1 MIRRRK
7 LNPFIGLLFLIS
19 LSGVPFYVDGTYDL
33 DGDSLSELLLF
44 YDEKDGGEIRYVE
57 IEKNG
62 KHTLLWSFV
71 ATEDILGHISS
82 VKMVDLENDNV
93 PEIVAILR
101 TEVRNKNNNT
111 PWLLL
116 FKWEGQTFSP
126 LPIELYED
134 DLSIGRIRSS
144 NFVVL
149 NNNEMT
155 TTIGA
160 ALATPLRTGAIFNIN
175 MVGNKIQL
183 MDFRLL
189 ESSLVGNG
197 YGKVFIG
204 SFKHKEKNKVVLF
217 TLEANLIKISMYD
230 MLDSSNPLQ
239 EIFSDVFSL
248 NGAKKLFVPG
258 IMTTDEDM
266 NGNEELLLPFLNG
279 EVATL
284 SIEDG
289 EMILKP
295 SSFSKKPLFFLNKEA
310 NEKEINSLVLA
321 RIEAGLYK
329 SSLFPKPTELLTDE
343 DRPNH
348 FVSNILETTEEGE
361 DSLILGSDSLNLQTE
376 VVSLDQTMPTVAD
389 ATGEKP
395 PAADIVVEEQT
406 EVVSLDQTTPT
417 VADATG
423 EKPPAADIV
432 VEEQTEV
439 VSLDQTTPTVA
450 DATGEKPPAADTVVE
465 EQFLRSRPRKTSI
478 YKEGVFAEQ
487 PLFSDY
493 YGVSIALQEE
503 KEAVNFSSKG
513 DTLFFVEVD
522 TSLEK
527 IVTHRISLDMGKMP
541 VKTKVSFEY
550 KSERSVDAPV
560 TQISL
565 IHDLKT
571 NMLLVSKSPVSS
583 AIPQS
588 FNPEAWDSQLHKYP
602 EYLFDGFP
610 ETISM
615 ESFDAGIQ
623 FRIEEEVEI
632 AKQTP
637 FIEMVSPSDPSQKF
651 KMYFKSGNVK
661 SIKSVV
667 KVRKSGSR
675 KTVTRIDFIGDINPI
690 AVHVSLDEPPI
701 GSAEKVRT
709 YKEEDPTVGDTKKVR
724 TPKEKDDAEV
734 DAKLNDMGGQRID
747 K

>member
-1 MIRRRK
+1 MP
-7 LNPFIGLLFLIS
+7 L
-19 LSGVPFYVDGTYDL
+19 YVDGTYDL

-62 KHTLLWSFV
+62 NHTLLWSFI
-71 ATEDILGHISS
+71 ATEDVLGHISS

-93 PEIVAILR
+93 PEILAILR

-126 LPIELYED
+126 LPMELYED

-160 ALATPLRTGAIFNIN
+160 AFATPLRTGAIFNLN
-175 MVGNKIQL
+175 LVGKEIQL
-183 MDFRLL
+183 TDFRLL
-189 ESSLVGNG
+189 ESSVVGNG

-204 SFKHKEKNKVVLF
+204 SFEHKEKNKIVLF

-230 MLDSSNPLQ
+230 ILDGSNPLQ

-279 EVATL
+279 EVVTL

-329 SSLFPKPTELLTDE
+329 SSLFPKPTEVLTDE
-343 DRPNH
+343 DRPDS
-348 FVSNILETTEEGE
+348 FVSNILETTEEVE
-361 DSLILGSDSLNLQTE
+361 DSLILGSDSLNLKTE
-376 VVSLDQTMPTVAD
+376 VVSLDQKT
-389 ATGEKP
+389 
-395 PAADIVVEEQT
+395 PA
-406 EVVSLDQTTPT
+406 
-417 VADATG
+417 
-423 EKPPAADIV
+423 
-432 VEEQTEV
+432 
-439 VSLDQTTPTVA
+439 VA

-465 EQFLRSRPRKTSI
+465 EEFLRSRSRKTSTP
-478 YKEGVFAEQ
+478 KEEGFAEQ
-487 PLFSDY
+487 PLFPDY
-493 YGVSIALQEE
+493 YSVSIALQEE
-503 KEAVNFSSKG
+503 KGAVNFSSKG
-513 DTLFFVEVD
+513 DTVFFVEVD

-541 VKTKVSFEY
+541 AKTKANFEY
-550 KSERSVDAPV
+550 KTERLVDAPV

-610 ETISM
+610 ATISM

-623 FRIEEEVEI
+623 FRIEEEAEI

-651 KMYFKSGNVK
+651 KLYFKSGDVK

-675 KTVTRIDFIGDINPI
+675 KTVTRIDFIGEINPI

-701 GSAEKVRT
+701 GATE
-709 YKEEDPTVGDTKKVR
+709 KVR
-724 TPKEKDDAEV
+724 TPKEEDESGV

>member
-19 LSGVPFYVDGTYDL
+19 LSGMPFYVDGTYDL

-62 KHTLLWSFV
+62 NHTLLWSFI
-71 ATEDILGHISS
+71 ATEDVLGHISS

-126 LPIELYED
+126 RPMELYGD

-155 TTIGA
+155 TTIGVA
-160 ALATPLRTGAIFNIN
+160 FATPLRTGAIFNLN
-175 MVGNKIQL
+175 MVGKEIQI

-189 ESSLVGNG
+189 ESSVVGNG

-204 SFKHKEKNKVVLF
+204 SFEHKEKNKIVLF

-230 MLDSSNPLQ
+230 MLDGSNPLQ
-239 EIFSDVFSL
+239 EMFSDVFSL
-248 NGAKKLFVPG
+248 KGAKKLFVPG
-258 IMTTDEDM
+258 IMAIDEDM

-284 SIEDG
+284 SIEGG

-295 SSFSKKPLFFLNKEA
+295 SSFSKKSLFFLNKEA

-329 SSLFPKPTELLTDE
+329 SSLFPKPTEVLTDE
-343 DRPNH
+343 DKPDH
-348 FVSNILETTEEGE
+348 FVSNILETKEEVE
-361 DSLILGSDSLNLQTE
+361 DSLTLGSDSLSLKTE
-376 VVSLDQTMPTVAD
+376 VVSLDQKT
-389 ATGEKP
+389 
-395 PAADIVVEEQT
+395 PAVPDV
-406 EVVSLDQTTPT
+406 
-417 VADATG
+417 
-423 EKPPAADIV
+423 
-432 VEEQTEV
+432 
-439 VSLDQTTPTVA
+439 
-450 DATGEKPPAADTVVE
+450 TGEKPPAADTVVE
-465 EQFLRSRPRKTSI
+465 EQFLRSRPPKTSTP
-478 YKEGVFAEQ
+478 KEEGFAEQ
-487 PLFSDY
+487 PLFHDY
-493 YGVSIALQEE
+493 YSVSIALQEE
-503 KEAVNFSSKG
+503 KGAVNFSSKG
-513 DTLFFVEVD
+513 DTVFFVEVD

-541 VKTKVSFEY
+541 VKTKANFEY
-550 KSERSVDAPV
+550 KTERPIDAPV

-610 ETISM
+610 ATISM

-623 FRIEEEVEI
+623 FRIEEEAKI

-675 KTVTRIDFIGDINPI
+675 KTVTRIDFIGEINPI
-690 AVHVSLDEPPI
+690 AVHVSLDELPI
-701 GSAEKVRT
+701 GATE
-709 YKEEDPTVGDTKKVR
+709 KVR
-724 TPKEKDDAEV
+724 TPKEEDEPEV

>member
-7 LNPFIGLLFLIS
+7 LNSFIGLLFLIS
-19 LSGVPFYVDGTYDL
+19 LSGMPLYVDGTYDL

-62 KHTLLWSFV
+62 NHTLLWSFI
-71 ATEDILGHISS
+71 ATEDVLGHISS

-126 LPIELYED
+126 RPMKLYGD

-155 TTIGA
+155 TTIGVA
-160 ALATPLRTGAIFNIN
+160 FATPLRTGAIFNLN
-175 MVGNKIQL
+175 MVGKEIQI

-189 ESSLVGNG
+189 ESSVVGNG

-204 SFKHKEKNKVVLF
+204 SFEHKEKNKIVLF

-230 MLDSSNPLQ
+230 MLDGSNPLQ
-239 EIFSDVFSL
+239 EMFSDVFSL

-329 SSLFPKPTELLTDE
+329 SSLFPKPTEVLTDE
-343 DRPNH
+343 DKPDH
-348 FVSNILETTEEGE
+348 FVSNILETKEEAE
-361 DSLILGSDSLNLQTE
+361 DSLILGSDSLNLKTE
-376 VVSLDQTMPTVAD
+376 VVSLDQKTP
-389 ATGEKP
+389 
-395 PAADIVVEEQT
+395 
-406 EVVSLDQTTPT
+406 EVPDV
-417 VADATG
+417 
-423 EKPPAADIV
+423 
-432 VEEQTEV
+432 
-439 VSLDQTTPTVA
+439 
-450 DATGEKPPAADTVVE
+450 TGEKPPAADTVVE
-465 EQFLRSRPRKTSI
+465 EQFLRSRSRKTSTP
-478 YKEGVFAEQ
+478 KEEGFAEQ
-487 PLFSDY
+487 PLFHDY
-493 YGVSIALQEE
+493 YSVSIALQEE
-503 KEAVNFSSKG
+503 KGAVNFSSKG
-513 DTLFFVEVD
+513 DTVFFVEVD

-541 VKTKVSFEY
+541 VKTKASFEY
-550 KSERSVDAPV
+550 KTERPVDAPV

-610 ETISM
+610 ATILM

-632 AKQTP
+632 DKQTP
-637 FIEMVSPSDPSQKF
+637 FIEMVSPSNPSQKF

-675 KTVTRIDFIGDINPI
+675 KTVTRIDFIGEINPI
-690 AVHVSLDEPPI
+690 AVHVSLDELPI
-701 GSAEKVRT
+701 GATE
-709 YKEEDPTVGDTKKVR
+709 KVR
-724 TPKEKDDAEV
+724 TPKEEDEPEV

>member
-1 MIRRRK
+1 MP
-7 LNPFIGLLFLIS
+7 L
-19 LSGVPFYVDGTYDL
+19 YVDGTYDL

-57 IEKNG
+57 IEENG
-62 KHTLLWSFV
+62 NHTLLWSFV

-82 VKMVDLENDNV
+82 VKMVDLENDNI

-116 FKWEGQTFSP
+116 FKWKGQTFSP
-126 LPIELYED
+126 LPMELYED

-160 ALATPLRTGAIFNIN
+160 AFATPLRTGAIFNIN
-175 MVGNKIQL
+175 MVGNEIQL

-189 ESSLVGNG
+189 ESSVVGNG

-204 SFKHKEKNKVVLF
+204 SFEHKEKNKVVLF

-248 NGAKKLFVPG
+248 NGAKKLFEPG

-289 EMILKP
+289 EMILKQ
-295 SSFSKKPLFFLNKEA
+295 STFSKKPLFFLNKEA
-310 NEKEINSLVLA
+310 NEKEINNFVLA
-321 RIEAGLYK
+321 KIEAGLYK
-329 SSLFPKPTELLTDE
+329 SSLFPKPIEALTGE
-343 DRPNH
+343 DRPDH
-348 FVSNILETTEEGE
+348 FVSNLLETTEEVE
-361 DSLILGSDSLNLQTE
+361 DSLILGSDSLNLKTE
-376 VVSLDQTMPTVAD
+376 VVSLDQKTPAAAT

-395 PAADIVVEEQT
+395 PAADDTVVEEQT
-406 EVVSLDQTTPT
+406 GAVSLDQKTPAAAT
-417 VADATG
+417 ATG
-423 EKPPAADIV
+423 EKPPAAD
-432 VEEQTEV
+432 
-439 VSLDQTTPTVA
+439 
-450 DATGEKPPAADTVVE
+450 DTVVG
-465 EQFLRSRPRKTSI
+465 EQFLRSRSRKTSTP
-478 YKEGVFAEQ
+478 KEEGFAEQ
-487 PLFSDY
+487 PLFPDY
-493 YGVSIALQEE
+493 YSVSIAQKEE
-503 KEAVNFSSKG
+503 KGAVNFSSKG
-513 DTLFFVEVD
+513 DTVFFVEVD

-541 VKTKVSFEY
+541 VKTKANFEY
-550 KSERSVDAPV
+550 KTERPVDAPV

-588 FNPEAWDSQLHKYP
+588 FNPEAWDSQFHKYP

-610 ETISM
+610 ATISM

-667 KVRKSGSR
+667 KIRKSGSR
-675 KTVTRIDFIGDINPI
+675 KTVTRIDFIGEVNPI
-690 AVHVSLDEPPI
+690 AVYVSLDELPI
-701 GSAEKVRT
+701 GATEKVRT
-709 YKEEDPTVGDTKKVR
+709 SKEEEPTVGDTEKVR
-724 TPKEKDDAEV
+724 TPKEEDDSEV
-734 DAKLNDMGGQRID
+734 GEKLNDMGGQRID

>member
-1 MIRRRK
+1 M
-7 LNPFIGLLFLIS
+7 
-19 LSGVPFYVDGTYDL
+19 PFYVDGTYDL

-57 IEKNG
+57 IEKDGN
-62 KHTLLWSFV
+62 HTLLWSFI
-71 ATEDILGHISS
+71 ATEDVLGHISS

-126 LPIELYED
+126 RPMELYED

-149 NNNEMT
+149 NNNERT

-160 ALATPLRTGAIFNIN
+160 AFATPLRTGAIFNLN
-175 MVGNKIQL
+175 MADKEIQL

-189 ESSLVGNG
+189 ESSVVGNG

-204 SFKHKEKNKVVLF
+204 SFEHKEKNKIVLF

-230 MLDSSNPLQ
+230 ILDGSNPLQ

-266 NGNEELLLPFLNG
+266 NGNEELLLPFLSG
-279 EVATL
+279 EVLTL
-284 SIEDG
+284 SIEGG

-295 SSFSKKPLFFLNKEA
+295 SSFSEKPLFFLNKEV
-310 NEKEINSLVLA
+310 NEKEINSFVLA

-329 SSLFPKPTELLTDE
+329 SSLFPKPTEVLTDE
-343 DRPNH
+343 DRPDS
-348 FVSNILETTEEGE
+348 FVSNILETTEEAE
-361 DSLILGSDSLNLQTE
+361 DSLILRSDSLNLKTE
-376 VVSLDQTMPTVAD
+376 VVSLDQKTSTVAD

-395 PAADIVVEEQT
+395 PTADTVVEEKT
-406 EVVSLDQTTPT
+406 EVVSLDQKTST
-417 VADATG
+417 VADAM
-423 EKPPAADIV
+423 
-432 VEEQTEV
+432 
-439 VSLDQTTPTVA
+439 
-450 DATGEKPPAADTVVE
+450 GEKPPAADTVVE
-465 EQFLRSRPRKTSI
+465 EKFLRSRPRKTSMP
-478 YKEGVFAEQ
+478 KEGGFAEQ
-487 PLFSDY
+487 PLFPDY
-493 YGVSIALQEE
+493 YSVSIAIQEE
-503 KEAVNFSSKG
+503 KRAVNFSSKG
-513 DTLFFVEVD
+513 DTVFFVEVD

-527 IVTHRISLDMGKMP
+527 TVTHRISLDMGKMP
-541 VKTKVSFEY
+541 VKTKANFEY
-550 KSERSVDAPV
+550 KSERLVDVPA

-610 ETISM
+610 ATISM

-651 KMYFKSGNVK
+651 KMYFKSGDVK

-667 KVRKSGSR
+667 KVRKNGSR
-675 KTVTRIDFIGDINPI
+675 KTVTRIDFIGEINPI
-690 AVHVSLDEPPI
+690 AVRVSLEELPI
-701 GSAEKVRT
+701 G
-709 YKEEDPTVGDTKKVR
+709 DTEKVR
-724 TPKEKDDAEV
+724 TPKEEDESETDV
-734 DAKLNDMGGQRID
+734 KLNDMGGQRID

>member
-1 MIRRRK
+1 LIRRRK
-7 LNPFIGLLFLIS
+7 LNSFIGLLFLIS
-19 LSGVPFYVDGTYDL
+19 LSGMPLYVDGTYDL

-57 IEKNG
+57 IEENG
-62 KHTLLWSFV
+62 NHTLLWSFV

-116 FKWEGQTFSP
+116 FKWKGQTFSP
-126 LPIELYED
+126 LPMELYED

-160 ALATPLRTGAIFNIN
+160 AFATPLRTGAIFNIN
-175 MVGNKIQL
+175 MVGNEIQL

-189 ESSLVGNG
+189 ESSVVGNG

-204 SFKHKEKNKVVLF
+204 SFEHKEKNKVVLF

-248 NGAKKLFVPG
+248 NGAKKLFEPG

-289 EMILKP
+289 EMILKQ
-295 SSFSKKPLFFLNKEA
+295 STFSKKPLFFLNKEA
-310 NEKEINSLVLA
+310 NEKEINNFVLA
-321 RIEAGLYK
+321 KIEAGLYK
-329 SSLFPKPTELLTDE
+329 SSLFPKPIEALTEE
-343 DRPNH
+343 DRPDH
-348 FVSNILETTEEGE
+348 FVSNLLETTEEVE
-361 DSLILGSDSLNLQTE
+361 DSLILGSDSLNLKTE
-376 VVSLDQTMPTVAD
+376 VVSLDQKTPAAAT

-395 PAADIVVEEQT
+395 PAADDTVVEEQT
-406 EVVSLDQTTPT
+406 GAVSLDQKTPAAAT
-417 VADATG
+417 ATG
-423 EKPPAADIV
+423 EKPPAAD
-432 VEEQTEV
+432 
-439 VSLDQTTPTVA
+439 
-450 DATGEKPPAADTVVE
+450 DTVVE
-465 EQFLRSRPRKTSI
+465 EQFLRSRSRKTSTP
-478 YKEGVFAEQ
+478 KEEGFAEQ
-487 PLFSDY
+487 PLFPDY
-493 YGVSIALQEE
+493 YSVSIAQKEE
-503 KEAVNFSSKG
+503 KGAVNFSSKG
-513 DTLFFVEVD
+513 DTVFFVEVD

-541 VKTKVSFEY
+541 VKTKANFEY
-550 KSERSVDAPV
+550 KTERPVDAPV

-588 FNPEAWDSQLHKYP
+588 FNPEAWDSQFHKYP

-610 ETISM
+610 ATISM

-667 KVRKSGSR
+667 KIRKSGSR
-675 KTVTRIDFIGDINPI
+675 KTVTRIDFIGEVNPI
-690 AVHVSLDEPPI
+690 AVYVSLDELPI
-701 GSAEKVRT
+701 GATEKVRT
-709 YKEEDPTVGDTKKVR
+709 SKEEEPTVGDTEKVR
-724 TPKEKDDAEV
+724 TPKEEDDSEV
-734 DAKLNDMGGQRID
+734 GEKLNDMGGQRID

>member
-1 MIRRRK
+1 M
-7 LNPFIGLLFLIS
+7 
-19 LSGVPFYVDGTYDL
+19 PFYVDGTYDL
-33 DGDSLSELLLF
+33 DGDSLRELLLF

-62 KHTLLWSFV
+62 NHTLLWSFV

-116 FKWEGQTFSP
+116 FKWEGQTFSSRP
-126 LPIELYED
+126 VELYGD

-155 TTIGA
+155 TTIGVA
-160 ALATPLRTGAIFNIN
+160 FATPLRTGAIFNLN
-175 MVGNKIQL
+175 MVGKEIQI

-189 ESSLVGNG
+189 ESSVVGNG

-204 SFKHKEKNKVVLF
+204 SFEHKEKNKIVLF

-230 MLDSSNPLQ
+230 MLDGSNPLQ
-239 EIFSDVFSL
+239 EMFSDVFSL
-248 NGAKKLFVPG
+248 KGAKKLFVPG
-258 IMTTDEDM
+258 IMAIDEDM

-284 SIEDG
+284 SIEGG

-295 SSFSKKPLFFLNKEA
+295 SSFSKKSLFFLNKEA

-329 SSLFPKPTELLTDE
+329 SSLFPKPTEVLTDE
-343 DRPNH
+343 DKPDH
-348 FVSNILETTEEGE
+348 FVSNILETKEEVE
-361 DSLILGSDSLNLQTE
+361 DSLTLGSDSLSLKTE
-376 VVSLDQTMPTVAD
+376 VVLDQ
-389 ATGEKP
+389 K
-395 PAADIVVEEQT
+395 
-406 EVVSLDQTTPT
+406 TPT
-417 VADATG
+417 VPD
-423 EKPPAADIV
+423 V
-432 VEEQTEV
+432 
-439 VSLDQTTPTVA
+439 
-450 DATGEKPPAADTVVE
+450 TGEKPPAADTVVE
-465 EQFLRSRPRKTSI
+465 EQFLRSRPPKTSTP
-478 YKEGVFAEQ
+478 KEEGFVEQ

-493 YGVSIALQEE
+493 YSVSIALQEE
-503 KEAVNFSSKG
+503 KGAVNFSSKG
-513 DTLFFVEVD
+513 DTVFFVEVD

-541 VKTKVSFEY
+541 VKTKANFEY
-550 KSERSVDAPV
+550 KTERPIDAPV

-610 ETISM
+610 ATISM

-632 AKQTP
+632 DKQTP
-637 FIEMVSPSDPSQKF
+637 FIEMVSPSNPSQKF

-675 KTVTRIDFIGDINPI
+675 KTVTRIDFIGEINPI
-690 AVHVSLDEPPI
+690 AVHVSLDELPI
-701 GSAEKVRT
+701 GATE
-709 YKEEDPTVGDTKKVR
+709 KVR
-724 TPKEKDDAEV
+724 TPKEEDEPEV

>member
-57 IEKNG
+57 IDKNG

-310 NEKEINSLVLA
+310 NEKEINSLALA

-361 DSLILGSDSLNLQTE
+361 DSLILGSDSLSLQTE
-376 VVSLDQTMPTVAD
+376 VVSLDQTM
-389 ATGEKP
+389 
-395 PAADIVVEEQT
+395 
-406 EVVSLDQTTPT
+406 
-417 VADATG
+417 
-423 EKPPAADIV
+423 
-432 VEEQTEV
+432 
-439 VSLDQTTPTVA
+439 PTVA

-527 IVTHRISLDMGKMP
+527 TVTHRISLDMGKMP
-541 VKTKVSFEY
+541 AKTKANFEY
-550 KSERSVDAPV
+550 KTERPVDDPV
-560 TQISL
+560 SQISL

>member
-1 MIRRRK
+1 MP
-7 LNPFIGLLFLIS
+7 L
-19 LSGVPFYVDGTYDL
+19 YVDGTYDL

-57 IEKNG
+57 IEENG
-62 KHTLLWSFV
+62 NHTLLWSFV

-116 FKWEGQTFSP
+116 FKWKGQTFSP
-126 LPIELYED
+126 LPMELYED

-160 ALATPLRTGAIFNIN
+160 AFATPLRTGAIFNIN
-175 MVGNKIQL
+175 MVGNEIQL

-189 ESSLVGNG
+189 ESSVVGNG

-204 SFKHKEKNKVVLF
+204 SFEHKEKNKVVLF

-248 NGAKKLFVPG
+248 NGAKKLFEPG

-289 EMILKP
+289 EMILKQ
-295 SSFSKKPLFFLNKEA
+295 STFSKKPLFFLNKEA
-310 NEKEINSLVLA
+310 NEKEINNFVLA
-321 RIEAGLYK
+321 KIEAGLYK
-329 SSLFPKPTELLTDE
+329 SSLFPKPIEALTGE
-343 DRPNH
+343 DRPDH
-348 FVSNILETTEEGE
+348 FVSNLLETTEEVE
-361 DSLILGSDSLNLQTE
+361 DSLILGSDSLNLKTE
-376 VVSLDQTMPTVAD
+376 VVSLDQKTPAAAT

-395 PAADIVVEEQT
+395 PAAD
-406 EVVSLDQTTPT
+406 
-417 VADATG
+417 
-423 EKPPAADIV
+423 
-432 VEEQTEV
+432 
-439 VSLDQTTPTVA
+439 
-450 DATGEKPPAADTVVE
+450 DTVVE
-465 EQFLRSRPRKTSI
+465 EQFLRSRSRKTSTP
-478 YKEGVFAEQ
+478 KEEGFAEQ
-487 PLFSDY
+487 PLFPDY
-493 YGVSIALQEE
+493 YSVSIAQKEE
-503 KEAVNFSSKG
+503 KGAVNFSSKG
-513 DTLFFVEVD
+513 DTVFFVEVD

-541 VKTKVSFEY
+541 VKTKANFEY
-550 KSERSVDAPV
+550 KTERPVDAPV

-588 FNPEAWDSQLHKYP
+588 FNPEAWDSQFHKYP

-610 ETISM
+610 GTISM

-623 FRIEEEVEI
+623 FKIEEEAEI
-632 AKQTP
+632 VKQTP

-661 SIKSVV
+661 SIKSVI
-667 KVRKSGSR
+667 KIRKSGSR
-675 KTVTRIDFIGDINPI
+675 KTVTRIDFIGEVNPI
-690 AVHVSLDEPPI
+690 AVYVSLDELPI
-701 GSAEKVRT
+701 GATEKVRT
-709 YKEEDPTVGDTKKVR
+709 SKEEDDFEVGG
-724 TPKEKDDAEV
+724 
-734 DAKLNDMGGQRID
+734 KLNDMGGQRID

>member
-19 LSGVPFYVDGTYDL
+19 LSGMPFYVDGTYDL

-57 IEKNG
+57 IEENG
-62 KHTLLWSFV
+62 NHTLLWSFV

-126 LPIELYED
+126 LPMELYED
-134 DLSIGRIRSS
+134 DLSIGRVRSS

-160 ALATPLRTGAIFNIN
+160 AFATPLRTGAIFNIN
-175 MVGNKIQL
+175 MVGNEIQL

-189 ESSLVGNG
+189 ESSVVGNG

-204 SFKHKEKNKVVLF
+204 SFEHKEKNKVILF

-230 MLDSSNPLQ
+230 MLDSSNPLK

-248 NGAKKLFVPG
+248 NGAKKLFEPG

-289 EMILKP
+289 EMILKQ

-310 NEKEINSLVLA
+310 NEKEINNFVLA
-321 RIEAGLYK
+321 KIEAGLYK
-329 SSLFPKPTELLTDE
+329 SPLFPKPIEALTEE
-343 DRPNH
+343 DRPDH
-348 FVSNILETTEEGE
+348 FVSNLLETTEEVE
-361 DSLILGSDSLNLQTE
+361 DSLILGSDSLNLKTE
-376 VVSLDQTMPTVAD
+376 VVSLDQKMPAVAT

-395 PAADIVVEEQT
+395 PAADDTVVEEQT
-406 EVVSLDQTTPT
+406 GAVSLDQKTPA
-417 VADATG
+417 VATATG
-423 EKPPAADIV
+423 EKPPAAD
-432 VEEQTEV
+432 
-439 VSLDQTTPTVA
+439 
-450 DATGEKPPAADTVVE
+450 DTVVE
-465 EQFLRSRPRKTSI
+465 EQFLRSRSRKTSTP
-478 YKEGVFAEQ
+478 KEEGFAEQ
-487 PLFSDY
+487 PLFPDY
-493 YGVSIALQEE
+493 YSVSIAQKEE
-503 KEAVNFSSKG
+503 KGAVNFSSKG

-541 VKTKVSFEY
+541 VKTKANFEY
-550 KSERSVDAPV
+550 KTERPVDAPV

-588 FNPEAWDSQLHKYP
+588 FNPEAWDSQFHKYP

-610 ETISM
+610 ATISM

-667 KVRKSGSR
+667 KIRKSGSR
-675 KTVTRIDFIGDINPI
+675 KTVTRIDFIGEVNPI
-690 AVHVSLDEPPI
+690 AVYVSLDELPI
-701 GSAEKVRT
+701 GATEKVRT
-709 YKEEDPTVGDTKKVR
+709 SKEEESTVGDTEKVR
-724 TPKEKDDAEV
+724 TPKEEDDSEV
-734 DAKLNDMGGQRID
+734 GEKLNDMGGQRID

>member
-1 MIRRRK
+1 M
-7 LNPFIGLLFLIS
+7 
-19 LSGVPFYVDGTYDL
+19 PFYVDGTYDL

-62 KHTLLWSFV
+62 NHTLLWSFI
-71 ATEDILGHISS
+71 ATEDVLGHISS

-101 TEVRNKNNNT
+101 TEVRNKNNNI

-126 LPIELYED
+126 RPMKLYGD

-160 ALATPLRTGAIFNIN
+160 AFATPLRTGAIFNLN
-175 MVGNKIQL
+175 MVGKEIQL

-189 ESSLVGNG
+189 ESSVVGNG

-204 SFKHKEKNKVVLF
+204 SFEHKEKNKIVLF

-230 MLDSSNPLQ
+230 MLDGSNPLQ
-239 EIFSDVFSL
+239 EMFSDVFSL
-248 NGAKKLFVPG
+248 KGAKKLFVPG
-258 IMTTDEDM
+258 IMAIDEDM

-284 SIEDG
+284 SIEGG

-329 SSLFPKPTELLTDE
+329 SSLFPKPTEVLTDE
-343 DRPNH
+343 DKPDH
-348 FVSNILETTEEGE
+348 FVSNILETKEEVE
-361 DSLILGSDSLNLQTE
+361 DSLTLGSDSLSLKTE
-376 VVSLDQTMPTVAD
+376 VVLDQ
-389 ATGEKP
+389 K
-395 PAADIVVEEQT
+395 
-406 EVVSLDQTTPT
+406 TPT
-417 VADATG
+417 VPD
-423 EKPPAADIV
+423 V
-432 VEEQTEV
+432 
-439 VSLDQTTPTVA
+439 
-450 DATGEKPPAADTVVE
+450 TGEKPPAADTVVE
-465 EQFLRSRPRKTSI
+465 EQFLRSRPPKTSTP
-478 YKEGVFAEQ
+478 KEEGFVEQ

-493 YGVSIALQEE
+493 YSVSIALQEE
-503 KEAVNFSSKG
+503 KGAVNFSSKG
-513 DTLFFVEVD
+513 DTVFFVEVD

-541 VKTKVSFEY
+541 VKTKANFEY
-550 KSERSVDAPV
+550 KTERPIDAPV

-610 ETISM
+610 ATILM

-632 AKQTP
+632 DKQTP
-637 FIEMVSPSDPSQKF
+637 FIEMVSPSNPSQKF

-675 KTVTRIDFIGDINPI
+675 KTVTRIDFIGEINPI
-690 AVHVSLDEPPI
+690 AVHVSLDEFPI
-701 GSAEKVRT
+701 GATEKVRAH
-709 YKEEDPTVGDTKKVR
+709 KEED
-724 TPKEKDDAEV
+724 ESEV
-734 DAKLNDMGGQRID
+734 DAKLNDMGGQRTD

>member
-1 MIRRRK
+1 M
-7 LNPFIGLLFLIS
+7 
-19 LSGVPFYVDGTYDL
+19 PFYVDGTYDL

-62 KHTLLWSFV
+62 NHTLLWSFI
-71 ATEDILGHISS
+71 ATEDVLGHISS

-116 FKWEGQTFSP
+116 FKWEGQTFSSRP
-126 LPIELYED
+126 VELYGD

-155 TTIGA
+155 TTIGVA
-160 ALATPLRTGAIFNIN
+160 FATPLRTGAIFNLN
-175 MVGNKIQL
+175 MVGKEIQI

-189 ESSLVGNG
+189 ESSVVGNG

-204 SFKHKEKNKVVLF
+204 SFEHKEKNKTVLF

-230 MLDSSNPLQ
+230 MLDGSNPLQ
-239 EIFSDVFSL
+239 EMFSDVFSL

-284 SIEDG
+284 SIEGG

-295 SSFSKKPLFFLNKEA
+295 SSFSKKSLFFLNKEA

-329 SSLFPKPTELLTDE
+329 SSLFPKPTEVLTDE
-343 DRPNH
+343 DKPDH
-348 FVSNILETTEEGE
+348 FVSNILETKEEVE
-361 DSLILGSDSLNLQTE
+361 DSLTLGSDSLSLKTE
-376 VVSLDQTMPTVAD
+376 VVSLDQ
-389 ATGEKP
+389 K
-395 PAADIVVEEQT
+395 
-406 EVVSLDQTTPT
+406 TPT
-417 VADATG
+417 VPD
-423 EKPPAADIV
+423 V
-432 VEEQTEV
+432 
-439 VSLDQTTPTVA
+439 
-450 DATGEKPPAADTVVE
+450 TGEKPPAADTVVE
-465 EQFLRSRPRKTSI
+465 EQFLRSRSRKTSTP
-478 YKEGVFAEQ
+478 KEEGFAEQ
-487 PLFSDY
+487 PLFPDY
-493 YGVSIALQEE
+493 YSVSIALQEE
-503 KEAVNFSSKG
+503 KGAVNFSSKG
-513 DTLFFVEVD
+513 DTVFFVEVD

-541 VKTKVSFEY
+541 VKTKASFEY
-550 KSERSVDAPV
+550 KTERPVDAPV

-610 ETISM
+610 ATISM

-623 FRIEEEVEI
+623 FRIEEEVKI
-632 AKQTP
+632 DKQTP

-675 KTVTRIDFIGDINPI
+675 KTVTRIDFIGEINPI
-690 AVHVSLDEPPI
+690 AVHVSLDELPI
-701 GSAEKVRT
+701 GATE
-709 YKEEDPTVGDTKKVR
+709 KVR
-724 TPKEKDDAEV
+724 TPKEEDEPEV
-734 DAKLNDMGGQRID
+734 DAKLNDMGGQRTD

>member
-1 MIRRRK
+1 M
-7 LNPFIGLLFLIS
+7 
-19 LSGVPFYVDGTYDL
+19 PFYVDGTYDL

-62 KHTLLWSFV
+62 NHTLLWSFI
-71 ATEDILGHISS
+71 ATEDVLGHISS

-126 LPIELYED
+126 RPMELYGD

-160 ALATPLRTGAIFNIN
+160 AFATPLRTGAIFNLN
-175 MVGNKIQL
+175 LVGKEIQL
-183 MDFRLL
+183 TDFRLL
-189 ESSLVGNG
+189 ESSVVGNG

-204 SFKHKEKNKVVLF
+204 SFEHKEKNKTVLF

-230 MLDSSNPLQ
+230 MLDGSNPLQ
-239 EIFSDVFSL
+239 EMFSDVFSL
-248 NGAKKLFVPG
+248 KGAKKLFVPG
-258 IMTTDEDM
+258 IMAIDEDM

-289 EMILKP
+289 EMILKQ
-295 SSFSKKPLFFLNKEA
+295 STFSKKPLFFLNKEA

-329 SSLFPKPTELLTDE
+329 SSLFPKPTEVLTDE
-343 DRPNH
+343 DKPDH
-348 FVSNILETTEEGE
+348 FVSNILETKEEAE
-361 DSLILGSDSLNLQTE
+361 DSLILGSDSLNLKTE
-376 VVSLDQTMPTVAD
+376 VVSLDQKTP
-389 ATGEKP
+389 
-395 PAADIVVEEQT
+395 
-406 EVVSLDQTTPT
+406 EVPDV
-417 VADATG
+417 
-423 EKPPAADIV
+423 
-432 VEEQTEV
+432 
-439 VSLDQTTPTVA
+439 
-450 DATGEKPPAADTVVE
+450 TGEKPPAADTVVE
-465 EQFLRSRPRKTSI
+465 EQFLRSRSRKTSTP
-478 YKEGVFAEQ
+478 KEEGFAEQ
-487 PLFSDY
+487 PLFHDY
-493 YGVSIALQEE
+493 YSVSIALQEE
-503 KEAVNFSSKG
+503 KGAVNFSSKG
-513 DTLFFVEVD
+513 DTVFFVEVD

-541 VKTKVSFEY
+541 VKTKASFEY
-550 KSERSVDAPV
+550 KTERPVDAPV

-610 ETISM
+610 ATISM

-623 FRIEEEVEI
+623 FRIEEEVKI
-632 AKQTP
+632 DKQTP

-675 KTVTRIDFIGDINPI
+675 KTVTRIDFIGEINPI
-690 AVHVSLDEPPI
+690 AVHVSLDEFPI
-701 GSAEKVRT
+701 GATEKVRAH
-709 YKEEDPTVGDTKKVR
+709 KEED
-724 TPKEKDDAEV
+724 ESEV
-734 DAKLNDMGGQRID
+734 DAKLNDMGGQRTD

>member
-1 MIRRRK
+1 M
-7 LNPFIGLLFLIS
+7 
-19 LSGVPFYVDGTYDL
+19 PFYVDGTYDL

-57 IEKNG
+57 IEKDGN
-62 KHTLLWSFV
+62 HTLLWSFI
-71 ATEDILGHISS
+71 ATEDVLGHISS

-126 LPIELYED
+126 RPMELYED

-149 NNNEMT
+149 NNNERT

-160 ALATPLRTGAIFNIN
+160 AFATPLRTGAIFNLN
-175 MVGNKIQL
+175 MADKEIQL

-189 ESSLVGNG
+189 ESSVVGNG

-204 SFKHKEKNKVVLF
+204 SFEHKEKNKIVLF

-230 MLDSSNPLQ
+230 MLDGSNPLQ

-266 NGNEELLLPFLNG
+266 NGNEELLLPFLSG
-279 EVATL
+279 EVLTL
-284 SIEDG
+284 SIEGG

-295 SSFSKKPLFFLNKEA
+295 SSFSEKPLFFLNKEV
-310 NEKEINSLVLA
+310 NEKEINSFVLA

-329 SSLFPKPTELLTDE
+329 SSLFPKPTEVLTDE
-343 DRPNH
+343 DRPDS
-348 FVSNILETTEEGE
+348 FVSNILETTEEAE
-361 DSLILGSDSLNLQTE
+361 DSLILRSDSLNLKTE
-376 VVSLDQTMPTVAD
+376 VVSLDQKTSTVADAMGEKPPTADTVVEEKTEVVSLDQKTSTVAD

-395 PAADIVVEEQT
+395 PTADTVVEEKT
-406 EVVSLDQTTPT
+406 EVVSLDQKTST
-417 VADATG
+417 VADAM
-423 EKPPAADIV
+423 
-432 VEEQTEV
+432 
-439 VSLDQTTPTVA
+439 
-450 DATGEKPPAADTVVE
+450 GEKPPAADTVVE
-465 EQFLRSRPRKTSI
+465 EKFLRSRPRKTSMP
-478 YKEGVFAEQ
+478 KEGGFAEQ
-487 PLFSDY
+487 PLFPDY
-493 YGVSIALQEE
+493 YSVSIAIQEE
-503 KEAVNFSSKG
+503 KRAVNFSSKG
-513 DTLFFVEVD
+513 DTVFFVEVD

-527 IVTHRISLDMGKMP
+527 TVTHRISLDMGKMP
-541 VKTKVSFEY
+541 VKTKANFEY
-550 KSERSVDAPV
+550 KSERLVDVPA

-610 ETISM
+610 ATISM

-651 KMYFKSGNVK
+651 KMYFKSGDVK

-667 KVRKSGSR
+667 KVRKNGSR
-675 KTVTRIDFIGDINPI
+675 KTVTRIDFIGEINPI
-690 AVHVSLDEPPI
+690 AVRVSLEELPI
-701 GSAEKVRT
+701 G
-709 YKEEDPTVGDTKKVR
+709 DTEKVR
-724 TPKEKDDAEV
+724 TPKEEDESETDV
-734 DAKLNDMGGQRID
+734 KLNDMGGQRID

>member
-1 MIRRRK
+1 M
-7 LNPFIGLLFLIS
+7 
-19 LSGVPFYVDGTYDL
+19 PFYVDGTYDL

-62 KHTLLWSFV
+62 NHTLLWSFI
-71 ATEDILGHISS
+71 ATEDVLGHISS

-126 LPIELYED
+126 RPMELYED

-160 ALATPLRTGAIFNIN
+160 AFATPLRTGAIFNLN
-175 MVGNKIQL
+175 LVGKEIQL
-183 MDFRLL
+183 TDFRLL
-189 ESSLVGNG
+189 ESSVVGNG

-204 SFKHKEKNKVVLF
+204 SFEHKEKNKIVLF

-230 MLDSSNPLQ
+230 ILDGSNPLQ

-279 EVATL
+279 EVLTL
-284 SIEDG
+284 SIEGG

-295 SSFSKKPLFFLNKEA
+295 SSFSEKLLFFLNKEA

-329 SSLFPKPTELLTDE
+329 SSLFPKPTEVLTDE
-343 DRPNH
+343 DRPDH
-348 FVSNILETTEEGE
+348 FVSNILETTEEVE
-361 DSLILGSDSLNLQTE
+361 DSLILGSDSLNLKTE
-376 VVSLDQTMPTVAD
+376 VVSVDQKTPMVAD

-395 PAADIVVEEQT
+395 PAADTVVEEQT
-406 EVVSLDQTTPT
+406 EVVSLDQKTP
-417 VADATG
+417 A
-423 EKPPAADIV
+423 
-432 VEEQTEV
+432 
-439 VSLDQTTPTVA
+439 VA

-465 EQFLRSRPRKTSI
+465 EQFLRSRSRKTSTP
-478 YKEGVFAEQ
+478 KEEGFVEQ
-487 PLFSDY
+487 PLFPDY
-493 YGVSIALQEE
+493 YSVSIALQEE
-503 KEAVNFSSKG
+503 KGAVNFSSKG
-513 DTLFFVEVD
+513 DTVFFVEVD

-541 VKTKVSFEY
+541 VKTKANFEY
-550 KSERSVDAPV
+550 KTERPVDAPV

-610 ETISM
+610 ATISM

-623 FRIEEEVEI
+623 FRIEEEAEI

-651 KMYFKSGNVK
+651 KLYFKSGDVK

-675 KTVTRIDFIGDINPI
+675 KTVTRIDFIGEINPI

-701 GSAEKVRT
+701 GTTEKVRIP
-709 YKEEDPTVGDTKKVR
+709 KAED
-724 TPKEKDDAEV
+724 ESEV
-734 DAKLNDMGGQRID
+734 DTKLNDMGGQRID

>member
-1 MIRRRK
+1 LIRRRK
-7 LNPFIGLLFLIS
+7 LNSFIGLLFLIS
-19 LSGVPFYVDGTYDL
+19 LSGMPLYVDGTYDL

-57 IEKNG
+57 IEENG
-62 KHTLLWSFV
+62 NHTLLWSFV

-82 VKMVDLENDNV
+82 VKMVDLENDNI

-116 FKWEGQTFSP
+116 FKWKGQTFSP
-126 LPIELYED
+126 LPMELYED

-160 ALATPLRTGAIFNIN
+160 AFATPLRTGAIFNIN
-175 MVGNKIQL
+175 MVGNEIQL

-189 ESSLVGNG
+189 ESSVVGNG

-204 SFKHKEKNKVVLF
+204 SFEHKEKNKVVLF

-248 NGAKKLFVPG
+248 NGAKKLFEPG

-289 EMILKP
+289 EMILKQ
-295 SSFSKKPLFFLNKEA
+295 STFSKKPLFFLNKEA
-310 NEKEINSLVLA
+310 NEKEINNFVLA
-321 RIEAGLYK
+321 KIEAGLYK
-329 SSLFPKPTELLTDE
+329 SSLFPKPIEAPTGE
-343 DRPNH
+343 DRPDH
-348 FVSNILETTEEGE
+348 FVSNLLETTEEVE
-361 DSLILGSDSLNLQTE
+361 DSLILGSDSLNLKTE
-376 VVSLDQTMPTVAD
+376 VVSLDQKTPAAAT

-395 PAADIVVEEQT
+395 PAADDTVVGEQT
-406 EVVSLDQTTPT
+406 GAVSLDQKTPAAAT
-417 VADATG
+417 ATG
-423 EKPPAADIV
+423 EKPPAAD
-432 VEEQTEV
+432 
-439 VSLDQTTPTVA
+439 
-450 DATGEKPPAADTVVE
+450 DTVVG
-465 EQFLRSRPRKTSI
+465 EQFLRSRSRKTSTP
-478 YKEGVFAEQ
+478 KEEGFAEQ
-487 PLFSDY
+487 PLFPDY
-493 YGVSIALQEE
+493 YSVSIAQKEE
-503 KEAVNFSSKG
+503 KGAVNFSSKG
-513 DTLFFVEVD
+513 DTVFFVEVD

-541 VKTKVSFEY
+541 VKTKANFEY
-550 KSERSVDAPV
+550 KTERPVDAPV

-588 FNPEAWDSQLHKYP
+588 FNPEAWDSQFHKYP

-610 ETISM
+610 ATISM

-667 KVRKSGSR
+667 KIRKSGSR
-675 KTVTRIDFIGDINPI
+675 KTVTRIDFIGEVNPI
-690 AVHVSLDEPPI
+690 AVYVSLDELPI
-701 GSAEKVRT
+701 GATEKVRT
-709 YKEEDPTVGDTKKVR
+709 SKEEEPTVGDTEKVR
-724 TPKEKDDAEV
+724 TPKEEDDSEV
-734 DAKLNDMGGQRID
+734 GEKLNDMGGQRID

>member
-1 MIRRRK
+1 M
-7 LNPFIGLLFLIS
+7 
-19 LSGVPFYVDGTYDL
+19 PFYVDGTYDL

-62 KHTLLWSFV
+62 NHTLLWSFI
-71 ATEDILGHISS
+71 ATEDVLGHISS

-126 LPIELYED
+126 RPMKLYGD

-160 ALATPLRTGAIFNIN
+160 AFATPLRTGAIFNLN
-175 MVGNKIQL
+175 MVGKEIQL

-189 ESSLVGNG
+189 ESSVIGNG

-204 SFKHKEKNKVVLF
+204 SFEHKEKNKIVLF

-230 MLDSSNPLQ
+230 MLDGSNPLQ
-239 EIFSDVFSL
+239 EMFSDVFSL
-248 NGAKKLFVPG
+248 KGAKKLFVPG
-258 IMTTDEDM
+258 IMAIDEDM

-329 SSLFPKPTELLTDE
+329 SSLFPKPTEVLTDE
-343 DRPNH
+343 DKPDH
-348 FVSNILETTEEGE
+348 FVSNILETKEEAE
-361 DSLILGSDSLNLQTE
+361 DSLILGSDSLNLKTE
-376 VVSLDQTMPTVAD
+376 VVSLDQKTP
-389 ATGEKP
+389 
-395 PAADIVVEEQT
+395 
-406 EVVSLDQTTPT
+406 EVPDV
-417 VADATG
+417 
-423 EKPPAADIV
+423 
-432 VEEQTEV
+432 
-439 VSLDQTTPTVA
+439 
-450 DATGEKPPAADTVVE
+450 TGEKPPAADTVVE
-465 EQFLRSRPRKTSI
+465 EQFLRSRSRKTSTP
-478 YKEGVFAEQ
+478 KEEGFAEQ
-487 PLFSDY
+487 PLFHDY
-493 YGVSIALQEE
+493 YSVSIALQEE
-503 KEAVNFSSKG
+503 KGAVNFSSKG
-513 DTLFFVEVD
+513 DTVFFVEVD

-541 VKTKVSFEY
+541 VKTKASFEY
-550 KSERSVDAPV
+550 KTERPVDAPV

-610 ETISM
+610 ATISM

-623 FRIEEEVEI
+623 FRIEEEVKI
-632 AKQTP
+632 DKQTP

-675 KTVTRIDFIGDINPI
+675 KTVTRIDFIGEINPI
-690 AVHVSLDEPPI
+690 AVHVSLDEFPI
-701 GSAEKVRT
+701 GATEKVRAH
-709 YKEEDPTVGDTKKVR
+709 KEED
-724 TPKEKDDAEV
+724 ESEV
-734 DAKLNDMGGQRID
+734 DAKLNDMGGQRTD

>member
-1 MIRRRK
+1 MP
-7 LNPFIGLLFLIS
+7 L
-19 LSGVPFYVDGTYDL
+19 YVDGTYDL

-57 IEKNG
+57 IEENG
-62 KHTLLWSFV
+62 NHTLLWSFV

-116 FKWEGQTFSP
+116 FKWKGQTFSP
-126 LPIELYED
+126 LPMELYED

-160 ALATPLRTGAIFNIN
+160 AFATPLRTGAIFNIN
-175 MVGNKIQL
+175 MVGNEIQL

-189 ESSLVGNG
+189 ESSVVGNG

-204 SFKHKEKNKVVLF
+204 SFEHKEKNKVVLF

-248 NGAKKLFVPG
+248 NGAKKLFEPG

-289 EMILKP
+289 EMILKQ
-295 SSFSKKPLFFLNKEA
+295 STFSKKPLFFLNKEA
-310 NEKEINSLVLA
+310 NEKEINNFVLA
-321 RIEAGLYK
+321 KIEAGLYK
-329 SSLFPKPTELLTDE
+329 SSLFPKPIEALTEE
-343 DRPNH
+343 DRPDH
-348 FVSNILETTEEGE
+348 FVSNLLETTEEVE
-361 DSLILGSDSLNLQTE
+361 DSLILGSDSLNLKTE
-376 VVSLDQTMPTVAD
+376 VVSLDQKTPAAAT

-395 PAADIVVEEQT
+395 PAADDTVVEEQT
-406 EVVSLDQTTPT
+406 GAVSLDQKTPAAAT
-417 VADATG
+417 ATG
-423 EKPPAADIV
+423 EKPPAAD
-432 VEEQTEV
+432 
-439 VSLDQTTPTVA
+439 
-450 DATGEKPPAADTVVE
+450 DTVVE
-465 EQFLRSRPRKTSI
+465 EQFLRSRSRKTSTP
-478 YKEGVFAEQ
+478 KEEGFAEQ
-487 PLFSDY
+487 PLFPDY
-493 YGVSIALQEE
+493 YSVSIAQKEE
-503 KEAVNFSSKG
+503 KGAVNFSSKG
-513 DTLFFVEVD
+513 DTVFFVEVD

-527 IVTHRISLDMGKMP
+527 IVTHRISLDMGKML
-541 VKTKVSFEY
+541 VKTKANFEY
-550 KSERSVDAPV
+550 KTERPVDAPV

-588 FNPEAWDSQLHKYP
+588 FNPEAWDSQFHKYP

-610 ETISM
+610 ATISM

-667 KVRKSGSR
+667 KIRKSGSR
-675 KTVTRIDFIGDINPI
+675 KTVTRIDFIGEVNPI
-690 AVHVSLDEPPI
+690 AVYVSLDELPI
-701 GSAEKVRT
+701 GATEKVRT
-709 YKEEDPTVGDTKKVR
+709 SKEEEPTVGDTEKVR
-724 TPKEKDDAEV
+724 TPKEEDDSEV
-734 DAKLNDMGGQRID
+734 GEKLNDMGGQRID

>member
-1 MIRRRK
+1 M
-7 LNPFIGLLFLIS
+7 
-19 LSGVPFYVDGTYDL
+19 
-33 DGDSLSELLLF
+33 
-44 YDEKDGGEIRYVE
+44 
-57 IEKNG
+57 
-62 KHTLLWSFV
+62 
-71 ATEDILGHISS
+71 
-82 VKMVDLENDNV
+82 
-93 PEIVAILR
+93 
-101 TEVRNKNNNT
+101 
-111 PWLLL
+111 
-116 FKWEGQTFSP
+116 
-126 LPIELYED
+126 ELYED

-149 NNNEMT
+149 NNNERT

-160 ALATPLRTGAIFNIN
+160 AFATPLRTGAIFNLN
-175 MVGNKIQL
+175 MADKEIQL

-189 ESSLVGNG
+189 ESSVVGNG

-204 SFKHKEKNKVVLF
+204 SFEHKEKNKIVLF

-230 MLDSSNPLQ
+230 ILDGSNPLQ

-266 NGNEELLLPFLNG
+266 NGNEELLLPFLSG
-279 EVATL
+279 EVLTL
-284 SIEDG
+284 SIEGG

-295 SSFSKKPLFFLNKEA
+295 SSFSEKPLFFLNKEV
-310 NEKEINSLVLA
+310 NEKEINSFVLA

-329 SSLFPKPTELLTDE
+329 SSLFPKPTEVLTDE
-343 DRPNH
+343 DRPDS
-348 FVSNILETTEEGE
+348 FVSNILETTEEAE
-361 DSLILGSDSLNLQTE
+361 DSLILRSDSLNLKTE
-376 VVSLDQTMPTVAD
+376 VVSLDQKTSTVADAMGEKPPTADTVVEEKTEVVSLDQKTSTVAD

-395 PAADIVVEEQT
+395 PTADTVVEEKT
-406 EVVSLDQTTPT
+406 EVVSLDQKTST
-417 VADATG
+417 VADAM
-423 EKPPAADIV
+423 
-432 VEEQTEV
+432 
-439 VSLDQTTPTVA
+439 
-450 DATGEKPPAADTVVE
+450 GEKPPAADTVVE
-465 EQFLRSRPRKTSI
+465 EKFLRSRPRKTSMP
-478 YKEGVFAEQ
+478 KEGGFAEQ
-487 PLFSDY
+487 PLFPDY
-493 YGVSIALQEE
+493 YSVSIAIQEE
-503 KEAVNFSSKG
+503 KRAVNFSSKG
-513 DTLFFVEVD
+513 DTVFFVEVD

-527 IVTHRISLDMGKMP
+527 TVTHRISLDMGKMP
-541 VKTKVSFEY
+541 VKTKANFEY
-550 KSERSVDAPV
+550 KSERLVDVPA

-610 ETISM
+610 ATISM

-651 KMYFKSGNVK
+651 KMYFKSGDVK

-667 KVRKSGSR
+667 KVRKNGSR
-675 KTVTRIDFIGDINPI
+675 KTVTRIDFIGEINPI
-690 AVHVSLDEPPI
+690 AVRVSLEELPI
-701 GSAEKVRT
+701 G
-709 YKEEDPTVGDTKKVR
+709 DTEKVR
-724 TPKEKDDAEV
+724 TPKEEDESETDV
-734 DAKLNDMGGQRID
+734 KLNDMGGQRID

>member
-1 MIRRRK
+1 M
-7 LNPFIGLLFLIS
+7 
-19 LSGVPFYVDGTYDL
+19 PFYVDGTYDL

-62 KHTLLWSFV
+62 NHTLLWSFI
-71 ATEDILGHISS
+71 ATEDVLGHISS

-126 LPIELYED
+126 RPMELYGD

-155 TTIGA
+155 TTIGVA
-160 ALATPLRTGAIFNIN
+160 FATPLRTGAIFNLN
-175 MVGNKIQL
+175 TVGKEIQL

-189 ESSLVGNG
+189 ESSVVGNG

-204 SFKHKEKNKVVLF
+204 SFEHKEKNKIVLF

-230 MLDSSNPLQ
+230 MLDGSNPLQ
-239 EIFSDVFSL
+239 EMFSDVFSL

-258 IMTTDEDM
+258 IMTTDEDK
-266 NGNEELLLPFLNG
+266 NGNEELLLPFLSG
-279 EVATL
+279 EVLTL

-295 SSFSKKPLFFLNKEA
+295 SSFSKKLLFFLNKEA

-329 SSLFPKPTELLTDE
+329 SSLFPKPTEVLTDE
-343 DRPNH
+343 DRPDS
-348 FVSNILETTEEGE
+348 FVSNILETTEEVE
-361 DSLILGSDSLNLQTE
+361 DSLILGSDSLNLKPE
-376 VVSLDQTMPTVAD
+376 VVSLDQKTPAVAD
-389 ATGEKP
+389 TTGEKP
-395 PAADIVVEEQT
+395 T
-406 EVVSLDQTTPT
+406 
-417 VADATG
+417 
-423 EKPPAADIV
+423 
-432 VEEQTEV
+432 
-439 VSLDQTTPTVA
+439 
-450 DATGEKPPAADTVVE
+450 AADTVVE
-465 EQFLRSRPRKTSI
+465 EEFFRSRSRKTAAP
-478 YKEGVFAEQ
+478 KEEGFAEQ

-493 YGVSIALQEE
+493 YSVSIALQEE
-503 KEAVNFSSKG
+503 KGAVNFSSKG
-513 DTLFFVEVD
+513 DTVFFVEVD

-541 VKTKVSFEY
+541 VKTKANFEY
-550 KSERSVDAPV
+550 KTERPVDAPV
-560 TQISL
+560 SQISL

-610 ETISM
+610 ATISM

-623 FRIEEEVEI
+623 FRIEEEAEI

-651 KMYFKSGNVK
+651 KLYFKSGDVK

-675 KTVTRIDFIGDINPI
+675 KTVTRIDFIGEINPI

-701 GSAEKVRT
+701 GATE
-709 YKEEDPTVGDTKKVR
+709 KVR
-724 TPKEKDDAEV
+724 TPKEEDESEV

>member
-7 LNPFIGLLFLIS
+7 LNSFIGLLFLIS
-19 LSGVPFYVDGTYDL
+19 LSGMPLYVDGTYDL

-57 IEKNG
+57 IEENG
-62 KHTLLWSFV
+62 NHTLLWSFV

-126 LPIELYED
+126 RPMKLYGD

-160 ALATPLRTGAIFNIN
+160 AFATPLRTGAIFNLN
-175 MVGNKIQL
+175 MVGKEIQL

-189 ESSLVGNG
+189 ESSVVGNG

-204 SFKHKEKNKVVLF
+204 SFEHKEKNKIVLF

-230 MLDSSNPLQ
+230 MLDGSNPLQ
-239 EIFSDVFSL
+239 EMFSDVFSL
-248 NGAKKLFVPG
+248 KGAKKLFVPG
-258 IMTTDEDM
+258 IMAIDEDM

-329 SSLFPKPTELLTDE
+329 SSLFPKPTEVLTDE
-343 DRPNH
+343 DKPDH
-348 FVSNILETTEEGE
+348 FVSNILETKEEAG
-361 DSLILGSDSLNLQTE
+361 DSLILGSDSLNLKTE
-376 VVSLDQTMPTVAD
+376 VVSLDQKTPEVPD
-389 ATGEKP
+389 VTGEKP
-395 PAADIVVEEQT
+395 PAADTVVEEQT
-406 EVVSLDQTTPT
+406 EVVSLDQKTP
-417 VADATG
+417 
-423 EKPPAADIV
+423 
-432 VEEQTEV
+432 EV
-439 VSLDQTTPTVA
+439 PDV
-450 DATGEKPPAADTVVE
+450 TGEKPPAADTVVE
-465 EQFLRSRPRKTSI
+465 EQFLRSRPPKTSTP
-478 YKEGVFAEQ
+478 KEEGFVEQ

-493 YGVSIALQEE
+493 YSVSIALQEE
-503 KEAVNFSSKG
+503 KGAVNFSSKG
-513 DTLFFVEVD
+513 DTVFFVEVD

-541 VKTKVSFEY
+541 VKTKANFEY
-550 KSERSVDAPV
+550 KTERPIDAPV

-610 ETISM
+610 ATILM

-632 AKQTP
+632 DKQTP

-675 KTVTRIDFIGDINPI
+675 KTVTRIDFIGEINPI
-690 AVHVSLDEPPI
+690 AVHVSLDEFPI
-701 GSAEKVRT
+701 GATEKVRAH
-709 YKEEDPTVGDTKKVR
+709 KEED
-724 TPKEKDDAEV
+724 ESEV
-734 DAKLNDMGGQRID
+734 DAKLNDMGGQRTD

>member
-7 LNPFIGLLFLIS
+7 LNSFIGLLFLIS
-19 LSGVPFYVDGTYDL
+19 LSGMPLYVDGTYDL

-57 IEKNG
+57 IEENG
-62 KHTLLWSFV
+62 NHTLLWSFV

-82 VKMVDLENDNV
+82 VKMVDLENDNI

-116 FKWEGQTFSP
+116 FKWKGQTFSP
-126 LPIELYED
+126 LPMELYED

-160 ALATPLRTGAIFNIN
+160 AFATPLRTGAIFNIN
-175 MVGNKIQL
+175 MVGNEIQL

-189 ESSLVGNG
+189 ESSVVGNG

-204 SFKHKEKNKVVLF
+204 SFEHKEKNKVVLF

-248 NGAKKLFVPG
+248 NGAKKLFEPG

-289 EMILKP
+289 EMILKQ
-295 SSFSKKPLFFLNKEA
+295 STFSKKPLFFLNKEA
-310 NEKEINSLVLA
+310 NEKEINNFVLA
-321 RIEAGLYK
+321 KIEAGLYK
-329 SSLFPKPTELLTDE
+329 SSLFPKPIEALTGE
-343 DRPNH
+343 DRPDH
-348 FVSNILETTEEGE
+348 FVSNLLETTEEVE
-361 DSLILGSDSLNLQTE
+361 DSLILGSDSLNLKTE
-376 VVSLDQTMPTVAD
+376 VVSLDQKTPAAAT

-395 PAADIVVEEQT
+395 PAAD
-406 EVVSLDQTTPT
+406 
-417 VADATG
+417 
-423 EKPPAADIV
+423 
-432 VEEQTEV
+432 
-439 VSLDQTTPTVA
+439 
-450 DATGEKPPAADTVVE
+450 DTVVE
-465 EQFLRSRPRKTSI
+465 EQFLRSRSRKTSTP
-478 YKEGVFAEQ
+478 KEEGFAEQ
-487 PLFSDY
+487 PLFPDY
-493 YGVSIALQEE
+493 YSVSIAQKEE
-503 KEAVNFSSKG
+503 KGAVNFSSKG
-513 DTLFFVEVD
+513 DTVFFVEVD

-541 VKTKVSFEY
+541 VKTKANFEY
-550 KSERSVDAPV
+550 KTERPVDAPV

-588 FNPEAWDSQLHKYP
+588 FNPEAWDSQFHKYP

-610 ETISM
+610 ATISM

-667 KVRKSGSR
+667 KIRKSGSR
-675 KTVTRIDFIGDINPI
+675 KTVTRIDFIGEVNPI
-690 AVHVSLDEPPI
+690 AVYVSLDELPI
-701 GSAEKVRT
+701 GATEKVRT
-709 YKEEDPTVGDTKKVR
+709 SKEEEPTVGDTEKVR
-724 TPKEKDDAEV
+724 TPKEEDDSEV
-734 DAKLNDMGGQRID
+734 GEKLNDMGGQRID

>member
-1 MIRRRK
+1 M
-7 LNPFIGLLFLIS
+7 
-19 LSGVPFYVDGTYDL
+19 PFYVDGTYDL

-62 KHTLLWSFV
+62 NHTLLWSFI
-71 ATEDILGHISS
+71 ATEDVLGHISS

-126 LPIELYED
+126 LPMELYED

-155 TTIGA
+155 TTIGVA
-160 ALATPLRTGAIFNIN
+160 FATPLRTGAIFNLN
-175 MVGNKIQL
+175 MVGKEIQL
-183 MDFRLL
+183 TDFRLL
-189 ESSLVGNG
+189 ESSVVGNG

-204 SFKHKEKNKVVLF
+204 SFEHKEKNKIVLF

-230 MLDSSNPLQ
+230 MLDGSNPLQ
-239 EIFSDVFSL
+239 EMFSDVFSL

-258 IMTTDEDM
+258 IMTTDEDK
-266 NGNEELLLPFLNG
+266 NGNEELLLPFLSG
-279 EVATL
+279 EVLTL

-295 SSFSKKPLFFLNKEA
+295 SSFSKKLLFFLNKEA

-329 SSLFPKPTELLTDE
+329 SSLFPKPTEVLTDE
-343 DRPNH
+343 DRPDS
-348 FVSNILETTEEGE
+348 FVSNILETTEEVE
-361 DSLILGSDSLNLQTE
+361 DSLILGSDSLNLKPE
-376 VVSLDQTMPTVAD
+376 VVSLDQKTPAVADTTGEKPTAADTVVEEEPEVDSLDQKTPAVAD

-395 PAADIVVEEQT
+395 PV
-406 EVVSLDQTTPT
+406 
-417 VADATG
+417 
-423 EKPPAADIV
+423 
-432 VEEQTEV
+432 
-439 VSLDQTTPTVA
+439 
-450 DATGEKPPAADTVVE
+450 ADTVVE
-465 EQFLRSRPRKTSI
+465 EEFLRSRSRKTSTP
-478 YKEGVFAEQ
+478 KEEGFAEQ
-487 PLFSDY
+487 PLFPDY
-493 YGVSIALQEE
+493 YSVSIALQEE
-503 KEAVNFSSKG
+503 KGAVNFSSKG
-513 DTLFFVEVD
+513 DTIFFVEVD

-541 VKTKVSFEY
+541 AKTKANFEY
-550 KSERSVDAPV
+550 KTERLVDAPV

-610 ETISM
+610 ATISM

-623 FRIEEEVEI
+623 FRIEEEAEI

-651 KMYFKSGNVK
+651 KLYFKSGDVK

-675 KTVTRIDFIGDINPI
+675 KTVTRIDFIGEINPI

-701 GSAEKVRT
+701 GVTE
-709 YKEEDPTVGDTKKVR
+709 KVR
-724 TPKEKDDAEV
+724 TPKEEDKPEV

>member
-1 MIRRRK
+1 M
-7 LNPFIGLLFLIS
+7 
-19 LSGVPFYVDGTYDL
+19 PFYVDGTYDL

-62 KHTLLWSFV
+62 NHTLLWSFI
-71 ATEDILGHISS
+71 ATEDVLGHISS

-93 PEIVAILR
+93 PEIVATLR

-126 LPIELYED
+126 RPMELYGD

-160 ALATPLRTGAIFNIN
+160 AFATPLRTGAIFNLN
-175 MVGNKIQL
+175 MVGKEIQL
-183 MDFRLL
+183 TDFRLL
-189 ESSLVGNG
+189 ESSVVGNG
-197 YGKVFIG
+197 YGKVFIS
-204 SFKHKEKNKVVLF
+204 SFEHKEKNKVVLF

-239 EIFSDVFSL
+239 EIFSDIFSL

-284 SIEDG
+284 SIEGG

-329 SSLFPKPTELLTDE
+329 SSLFPKPTEVLTDE
-343 DRPNH
+343 DRPDS
-348 FVSNILETTEEGE
+348 FVSNILETTEEVE
-361 DSLILGSDSLNLQTE
+361 DSLILGSDSLNLKTG
-376 VVSLDQTMPTVAD
+376 VVSLDQKTPAAAT

-395 PAADIVVEEQT
+395 PAAD
-406 EVVSLDQTTPT
+406 
-417 VADATG
+417 
-423 EKPPAADIV
+423 
-432 VEEQTEV
+432 
-439 VSLDQTTPTVA
+439 
-450 DATGEKPPAADTVVE
+450 DTVVE
-465 EQFLRSRPRKTSI
+465 EQFLRSRSRKTSTP
-478 YKEGVFAEQ
+478 KEEGFAEQ
-487 PLFSDY
+487 PLFPDY
-493 YGVSIALQEE
+493 YSVSIAQKEE
-503 KEAVNFSSKG
+503 KGAVNFSSKG
-513 DTLFFVEVD
+513 DTVFFVEVD

-541 VKTKVSFEY
+541 VKTKANFEY
-550 KSERSVDAPV
+550 KTERLVDAPV

-610 ETISM
+610 ATISM

-651 KMYFKSGNVK
+651 KLYFKSGDVK

-675 KTVTRIDFIGDINPI
+675 KTVTRIDFIGEINPI
-690 AVHVSLDEPPI
+690 AVHVSLDEFPI
-701 GSAEKVRT
+701 GDTEKVRT
-709 YKEEDPTVGDTKKVR
+709 PTKEEDKSEIDS
-724 TPKEKDDAEV
+724 
-734 DAKLNDMGGQRID
+734 KLNDMGGQRID

>member
-1 MIRRRK
+1 M
-7 LNPFIGLLFLIS
+7 IS
-19 LSGVPFYVDGTYDL
+19 LSGMPLYVDGTYDL

-62 KHTLLWSFV
+62 NHTLLWSFI
-71 ATEDILGHISS
+71 ATEDVLGHISS

-126 LPIELYED
+126 RPMKLYGD

-155 TTIGA
+155 TTIGVA
-160 ALATPLRTGAIFNIN
+160 FATPLRTGAIFNLN
-175 MVGNKIQL
+175 MVGKEIQI

-189 ESSLVGNG
+189 ESSVVGNG

-204 SFKHKEKNKVVLF
+204 SFEHKEKNKIVLF

-230 MLDSSNPLQ
+230 MLDGSNPLQ
-239 EIFSDVFSL
+239 EMFSDVFSL

-329 SSLFPKPTELLTDE
+329 SSLFPKPTEVLTDE
-343 DRPNH
+343 DKPDH
-348 FVSNILETTEEGE
+348 FVSNILETKEEAE
-361 DSLILGSDSLNLQTE
+361 DSLILGSDSLNLKTE
-376 VVSLDQTMPTVAD
+376 VVSLDQKTP
-389 ATGEKP
+389 
-395 PAADIVVEEQT
+395 
-406 EVVSLDQTTPT
+406 EVPDV
-417 VADATG
+417 
-423 EKPPAADIV
+423 
-432 VEEQTEV
+432 
-439 VSLDQTTPTVA
+439 
-450 DATGEKPPAADTVVE
+450 TGEKPPAADTVVE
-465 EQFLRSRPRKTSI
+465 EQFLRSRSRKTSTP
-478 YKEGVFAEQ
+478 KEEGFAEQ
-487 PLFSDY
+487 PLFHDY
-493 YGVSIALQEE
+493 YSVSIALQEE
-503 KEAVNFSSKG
+503 KGAVNFSSKG
-513 DTLFFVEVD
+513 DTVFFVEVD

-541 VKTKVSFEY
+541 VKTKANFEY
-550 KSERSVDAPV
+550 KTERPIDAPV

-610 ETISM
+610 VTISM

-623 FRIEEEVEI
+623 FRIEEEVKI
-632 AKQTP
+632 NKQTP

-675 KTVTRIDFIGDINPI
+675 KTVTRIDFIGEINPI
-690 AVHVSLDEPPI
+690 AVHVSLDELPI
-701 GSAEKVRT
+701 GATE
-709 YKEEDPTVGDTKKVR
+709 KVR
-724 TPKEKDDAEV
+724 TPKEEDEPEV

>member
-1 MIRRRK
+1 M
-7 LNPFIGLLFLIS
+7 
-19 LSGVPFYVDGTYDL
+19 PFYVDGTYDL

-62 KHTLLWSFV
+62 NHTLLWSFI
-71 ATEDILGHISS
+71 ATEDVLGHISS

-126 LPIELYED
+126 RPMELYGD

-160 ALATPLRTGAIFNIN
+160 AFATPLRTGAIFNLN
-175 MVGNKIQL
+175 LVGKEIQL
-183 MDFRLL
+183 TDFRLL
-189 ESSLVGNG
+189 ESSVVGNG
-197 YGKVFIG
+197 YGKVFIS
-204 SFKHKEKNKVVLF
+204 SFEHKEKNKVVLF

-239 EIFSDVFSL
+239 EIFSDIFSL

-329 SSLFPKPTELLTDE
+329 SSLFPKPTEVLTDE
-343 DRPNH
+343 DRPDS
-348 FVSNILETTEEGE
+348 FVSNILETTEEVE
-361 DSLILGSDSLNLQTE
+361 DSLILGSDSLNLKTE
-376 VVSLDQTMPTVAD
+376 VVSLDQKT
-389 ATGEKP
+389 
-395 PAADIVVEEQT
+395 PA
-406 EVVSLDQTTPT
+406 
-417 VADATG
+417 
-423 EKPPAADIV
+423 
-432 VEEQTEV
+432 
-439 VSLDQTTPTVA
+439 VA

-465 EQFLRSRPRKTSI
+465 EQFLRSRSRKTSAP
-478 YKEGVFAEQ
+478 KEEGFAEQ
-487 PLFSDY
+487 PLSSDY
-493 YGVSIALQEE
+493 YSVSIALQEE
-503 KEAVNFSSKG
+503 KGAVNFSSKG
-513 DTLFFVEVD
+513 DTVFFVEVD

-541 VKTKVSFEY
+541 AKTKANFEY
-550 KSERSVDAPV
+550 KTERLVDAPV

-610 ETISM
+610 ATISM

-623 FRIEEEVEI
+623 FRIEEEAEI

-651 KMYFKSGNVK
+651 KLYFKSGDVK

-675 KTVTRIDFIGDINPI
+675 KTVTRIDFIGEINPI

-701 GSAEKVRT
+701 GVTE
-709 YKEEDPTVGDTKKVR
+709 KVR
-724 TPKEKDDAEV
+724 TPKEEDKPEV

>member
-1 MIRRRK
+1 M
-7 LNPFIGLLFLIS
+7 
-19 LSGVPFYVDGTYDL
+19 PFYVDGTYDL

-62 KHTLLWSFV
+62 NHTLLWSFI
-71 ATEDILGHISS
+71 ATEDVLGHISS

-116 FKWEGQTFSP
+116 FKWEGQTFSSRP
-126 LPIELYED
+126 VELYGD

-160 ALATPLRTGAIFNIN
+160 AFATPLRTGAIFNLN
-175 MVGNKIQL
+175 MVGKEIQI

-189 ESSLVGNG
+189 ESSVVGNG

-204 SFKHKEKNKVVLF
+204 SFEHKEKNKIVLF

-230 MLDSSNPLQ
+230 MLDGSNPLQ
-239 EIFSDVFSL
+239 EMFSDVFSL
-248 NGAKKLFVPG
+248 KGAKKLFVPG
-258 IMTTDEDM
+258 IMAIDEDM

-284 SIEDG
+284 SIEGG

-329 SSLFPKPTELLTDE
+329 SSLFPKPTEVLTDE
-343 DRPNH
+343 DKPDH
-348 FVSNILETTEEGE
+348 FVSNILETKEEVE
-361 DSLILGSDSLNLQTE
+361 DSLTLGSDSLSLKTE
-376 VVSLDQTMPTVAD
+376 VVLDQ
-389 ATGEKP
+389 K
-395 PAADIVVEEQT
+395 
-406 EVVSLDQTTPT
+406 TPT
-417 VADATG
+417 VPD
-423 EKPPAADIV
+423 V
-432 VEEQTEV
+432 
-439 VSLDQTTPTVA
+439 
-450 DATGEKPPAADTVVE
+450 TGEKPPAADTVVE
-465 EQFLRSRPRKTSI
+465 EQFLRSRPPKTSTP
-478 YKEGVFAEQ
+478 KEEGFAEQ
-487 PLFSDY
+487 PLFHDY
-493 YGVSIALQEE
+493 YSVSIALQEE
-503 KEAVNFSSKG
+503 KGAVNFSSKG
-513 DTLFFVEVD
+513 DTVFFVEVD

-541 VKTKVSFEY
+541 VKTKASFEY
-550 KSERSVDAPV
+550 KTERPVDAPV

-610 ETISM
+610 ATISM

-623 FRIEEEVEI
+623 FRIEEEVKI
-632 AKQTP
+632 DKQTP
-637 FIEMVSPSDPSQKF
+637 FIEMVSPSNPSQKF

-675 KTVTRIDFIGDINPI
+675 KTVTRIDFIGEINPI
-690 AVHVSLDEPPI
+690 AVHVSLDEFPI
-701 GSAEKVRT
+701 GATEKVRAH
-709 YKEEDPTVGDTKKVR
+709 KEED
-724 TPKEKDDAEV
+724 ESEV
-734 DAKLNDMGGQRID
+734 DAKLNDMGGQRTD

>member
-1 MIRRRK
+1 M
-7 LNPFIGLLFLIS
+7 
-19 LSGVPFYVDGTYDL
+19 PFYVDGTYDL

-57 IEKNG
+57 IEENG
-62 KHTLLWSFV
+62 NHTLLWSFV

-126 LPIELYED
+126 RPMKLYGD

-160 ALATPLRTGAIFNIN
+160 AFATPLRTGAIFNLN
-175 MVGNKIQL
+175 MVGKEIQL

-189 ESSLVGNG
+189 ESSVVGNG

-204 SFKHKEKNKVVLF
+204 SFEHKEKNKIVLF

-230 MLDSSNPLQ
+230 MLDGSNPLQ
-239 EIFSDVFSL
+239 EMFSDVFSL
-248 NGAKKLFVPG
+248 KGAKKLFVPG
-258 IMTTDEDM
+258 IMAIDEDM

-284 SIEDG
+284 SIEGG

-295 SSFSKKPLFFLNKEA
+295 SSFSKKSLFFLNKEA

-329 SSLFPKPTELLTDE
+329 SSLFPKPTEVLTDE
-343 DRPNH
+343 DKPDH
-348 FVSNILETTEEGE
+348 FVSNILETKEEVE
-361 DSLILGSDSLNLQTE
+361 DSLTLGSDSLSLKTE
-376 VVSLDQTMPTVAD
+376 VVLDQ
-389 ATGEKP
+389 K
-395 PAADIVVEEQT
+395 
-406 EVVSLDQTTPT
+406 TPT
-417 VADATG
+417 VPD
-423 EKPPAADIV
+423 V
-432 VEEQTEV
+432 
-439 VSLDQTTPTVA
+439 
-450 DATGEKPPAADTVVE
+450 TGEKPPAADTVVE
-465 EQFLRSRPRKTSI
+465 EQFLRSRPPKTSTP
-478 YKEGVFAEQ
+478 KEEGFVEQ

-493 YGVSIALQEE
+493 YSVSIALQEE
-503 KEAVNFSSKG
+503 KGAVNFSSKG
-513 DTLFFVEVD
+513 DTVFFVEVD

-541 VKTKVSFEY
+541 VKTKASFEY
-550 KSERSVDAPV
+550 KTERPVDAPV

-610 ETISM
+610 ATILM

-632 AKQTP
+632 DKQTP
-637 FIEMVSPSDPSQKF
+637 FIEMVSPSNPSQKF

-675 KTVTRIDFIGDINPI
+675 KTVTRIDFIGEINPI
-690 AVHVSLDEPPI
+690 AVHVSLDEFPI
-701 GSAEKVRT
+701 GATEKVRAH
-709 YKEEDPTVGDTKKVR
+709 KEED
-724 TPKEKDDAEV
+724 EAEV
-734 DAKLNDMGGQRID
+734 DAKLNDMGGQRTD

>member
-1 MIRRRK
+1 M
-7 LNPFIGLLFLIS
+7 
-19 LSGVPFYVDGTYDL
+19 PFYVDGTYDL

-62 KHTLLWSFV
+62 NHTLLWSFV

-126 LPIELYED
+126 LPMELYED

-160 ALATPLRTGAIFNIN
+160 AFATPLRTGAIFNIN
-175 MVGNKIQL
+175 MVGNEIQL

-189 ESSLVGNG
+189 ESSVVGNG

-204 SFKHKEKNKVVLF
+204 SFEHKEKNKVVLF

-284 SIEDG
+284 SIEGG

-329 SSLFPKPTELLTDE
+329 SSLFSKPTELLTDE
-343 DRPNH
+343 DRPDH
-348 FVSNILETTEEGE
+348 FVSNLLETTEEE
-361 DSLILGSDSLNLQTE
+361 DSLILGSDSLNR
-376 VVSLDQTMPTVAD
+376 
-389 ATGEKP
+389 
-395 PAADIVVEEQT
+395 QT
-406 EVVSLDQTTPT
+406 EVVSLDQTTPAA
-417 VADATG
+417 ADATG
-423 EKPPAADIV
+423 EKPPVD
-432 VEEQTEV
+432 
-439 VSLDQTTPTVA
+439 
-450 DATGEKPPAADTVVE
+450 DTVVE
-465 EQFLRSRPRKTSI
+465 EQFLRSRPRKTST

-493 YGVSIALQEE
+493 YSVSIALQEE
-503 KEAVNFSSKG
+503 KEVVNFSSKG

-527 IVTHRISLDMGKMP
+527 IVTHQISLDLGKMP
-541 VKTKVSFEY
+541 VKTKASFEY
-550 KSERSVDAPV
+550 KTERPVDAPV
-560 TQISL
+560 SQISL

-610 ETISM
+610 ATISM

-675 KTVTRIDFIGDINPI
+675 KTVTRIDFIGEINPI
-690 AVHVSLDEPPI
+690 AVHVSLNELPI
-701 GSAEKVRT
+701 GAPEKVRT
-709 YKEEDPTVGDTKKVR
+709 SKEEEPTVGATEKVR
-724 TPKEKDDAEV
+724 TPKEEDDSEV

>member
-7 LNPFIGLLFLIS
+7 LNSFIGLLFLIS
-19 LSGVPFYVDGTYDL
+19 LSGMPLYVDGTYDL

-57 IEKNG
+57 IEENG
-62 KHTLLWSFV
+62 NHTLLWSFV

-116 FKWEGQTFSP
+116 FKWKGQTFSP
-126 LPIELYED
+126 LPMELYED

-160 ALATPLRTGAIFNIN
+160 AFATPLRTGAIFNIN
-175 MVGNKIQL
+175 MVGNEIQL

-189 ESSLVGNG
+189 ESSVVGNG

-204 SFKHKEKNKVVLF
+204 SFEHKEKNKVVLF

-248 NGAKKLFVPG
+248 NGAKELFEPG

-289 EMILKP
+289 EMILKQ
-295 SSFSKKPLFFLNKEA
+295 STFSKKPLFFLNKEA
-310 NEKEINSLVLA
+310 NEKEINNFVLA
-321 RIEAGLYK
+321 KIEAGLYK
-329 SSLFPKPTELLTDE
+329 SSLFPKPIEALTGE
-343 DRPNH
+343 DRPDH
-348 FVSNILETTEEGE
+348 FVSNLLETTEEVE
-361 DSLILGSDSLNLQTE
+361 DSLILGSDSLNLKTE
-376 VVSLDQTMPTVAD
+376 VVSLDQKTPAAAT

-395 PAADIVVEEQT
+395 PAADDTVVEEQT
-406 EVVSLDQTTPT
+406 GAVSLDQKTPAAAT
-417 VADATG
+417 ATG
-423 EKPPAADIV
+423 EKPPAAD
-432 VEEQTEV
+432 
-439 VSLDQTTPTVA
+439 
-450 DATGEKPPAADTVVE
+450 DTVVE
-465 EQFLRSRPRKTSI
+465 EQFLRSRSRKTSTP
-478 YKEGVFAEQ
+478 KEEGFAEQ
-487 PLFSDY
+487 PLFPDY
-493 YGVSIALQEE
+493 YSVSIAQKEE
-503 KEAVNFSSKG
+503 KGAVNFSSKG
-513 DTLFFVEVD
+513 DTVFFVEVD

-541 VKTKVSFEY
+541 VKTKANFEY
-550 KSERSVDAPV
+550 KTERPVDAPV

-588 FNPEAWDSQLHKYP
+588 FNPEAWDSQFHKYP

-610 ETISM
+610 ATISM

-667 KVRKSGSR
+667 KIRKSGSR
-675 KTVTRIDFIGDINPI
+675 KTVTRIDFIGEVNPI
-690 AVHVSLDEPPI
+690 AVYVSLDEPPI
-701 GSAEKVRT
+701 GATEKVRT
-709 YKEEDPTVGDTKKVR
+709 SKEEEPIVGDTEKVR
-724 TPKEKDDAEV
+724 TPKEEDDSEV
-734 DAKLNDMGGQRID
+734 GEKLNDMGGQRID

>member
-1 MIRRRK
+1 M
-7 LNPFIGLLFLIS
+7 
-19 LSGVPFYVDGTYDL
+19 PFYVDGTYDL

-62 KHTLLWSFV
+62 NHTLLWSFI
-71 ATEDILGHISS
+71 ATEDVLGHISS

-126 LPIELYED
+126 LPMELYED

-155 TTIGA
+155 TTIGVA
-160 ALATPLRTGAIFNIN
+160 FATPLRTGAIFNLN
-175 MVGNKIQL
+175 KVGKEIQL
-183 MDFRLL
+183 TDFRLL
-189 ESSLVGNG
+189 ESSVVGNG

-204 SFKHKEKNKVVLF
+204 SFEHKEKNKIVLF

-230 MLDSSNPLQ
+230 ILDGSNPLQ

-248 NGAKKLFVPG
+248 NGAKKHFEPG

-284 SIEDG
+284 SIEGG

-329 SSLFPKPTELLTDE
+329 SSLFPKPTEVLTDE
-343 DRPNH
+343 DRPDH
-348 FVSNILETTEEGE
+348 FVSNILETTEEVE
-361 DSLILGSDSLNLQTE
+361 DSLILGSDSLNLKTE
-376 VVSLDQTMPTVAD
+376 VVSLDQKTPAAAT

-395 PAADIVVEEQT
+395 PAAD
-406 EVVSLDQTTPT
+406 
-417 VADATG
+417 
-423 EKPPAADIV
+423 
-432 VEEQTEV
+432 
-439 VSLDQTTPTVA
+439 
-450 DATGEKPPAADTVVE
+450 DTVVE
-465 EQFLRSRPRKTSI
+465 EQFLRSRSRKTSTP
-478 YKEGVFAEQ
+478 KEEGFAEQ
-487 PLFSDY
+487 PLFPDY
-493 YGVSIALQEE
+493 YSVSIALQEE
-503 KEAVNFSSKG
+503 KGAVNFSSKG
-513 DTLFFVEVD
+513 DTIFFVEVD

-541 VKTKVSFEY
+541 AKTKANFEY
-550 KSERSVDAPV
+550 KTERLVDAPV

-610 ETISM
+610 ATISM

-623 FRIEEEVEI
+623 FRIEEEAEI

-651 KMYFKSGNVK
+651 KLYFKSGDVK

-675 KTVTRIDFIGDINPI
+675 KTVTRIDFIGEINPI

-701 GSAEKVRT
+701 GVTE
-709 YKEEDPTVGDTKKVR
+709 KVR
-724 TPKEKDDAEV
+724 TPKEEDKPEV

>member
-1 MIRRRK
+1 MP
-7 LNPFIGLLFLIS
+7 L
-19 LSGVPFYVDGTYDL
+19 YVDGTYDL

-57 IEKNG
+57 IEENG
-62 KHTLLWSFV
+62 NHTLLWSFV

-116 FKWEGQTFSP
+116 FKWKGQTFSP
-126 LPIELYED
+126 LPMELYED

-160 ALATPLRTGAIFNIN
+160 AFATPLRTGAIFNIN
-175 MVGNKIQL
+175 MVGNEIQL

-189 ESSLVGNG
+189 ESSVVGNG

-204 SFKHKEKNKVVLF
+204 SFEHKEKNKVVLF

-248 NGAKKLFVPG
+248 NGAKKLFEPG

-289 EMILKP
+289 EMILKQ
-295 SSFSKKPLFFLNKEA
+295 STFSKKPLFFLNKEA
-310 NEKEINSLVLA
+310 NEKEINNFVLA
-321 RIEAGLYK
+321 KIEAGLYK
-329 SSLFPKPTELLTDE
+329 SSLFPKPIEALTEE
-343 DRPNH
+343 DRPDH
-348 FVSNILETTEEGE
+348 FVSNLLETTEEVE
-361 DSLILGSDSLNLQTE
+361 DSLILGSDSLNLKTE
-376 VVSLDQTMPTVAD
+376 VVSLDQKTPAAAT

-395 PAADIVVEEQT
+395 PAAD
-406 EVVSLDQTTPT
+406 
-417 VADATG
+417 
-423 EKPPAADIV
+423 
-432 VEEQTEV
+432 
-439 VSLDQTTPTVA
+439 
-450 DATGEKPPAADTVVE
+450 DTVVE
-465 EQFLRSRPRKTSI
+465 EQFLRSRSRKTSTP
-478 YKEGVFAEQ
+478 KEEGFAEQ
-487 PLFSDY
+487 PLFPDY
-493 YGVSIALQEE
+493 YSVSIAQKEE
-503 KEAVNFSSKG
+503 KGAVNFSSKG
-513 DTLFFVEVD
+513 DTVFFVEVD

-541 VKTKVSFEY
+541 VKTKANFEY
-550 KSERSVDAPV
+550 KTERLVDAPV

-588 FNPEAWDSQLHKYP
+588 FNPEAWDSQFHKYP

-610 ETISM
+610 ATISM

-667 KVRKSGSR
+667 KIRKSGSR
-675 KTVTRIDFIGDINPI
+675 KTVTRIDFIGEVNPI
-690 AVHVSLDEPPI
+690 AVYVSLDELPI
-701 GSAEKVRT
+701 GATEKVRT
-709 YKEEDPTVGDTKKVR
+709 SKEEEPTVGDTEKVR
-724 TPKEKDDAEV
+724 TPKEEDDSEV
-734 DAKLNDMGGQRID
+734 GEKLNDMGGQRID

>member
-1 MIRRRK
+1 M
-7 LNPFIGLLFLIS
+7 
-19 LSGVPFYVDGTYDL
+19 PFYVDGTYDL

-62 KHTLLWSFV
+62 NHTLLWSFI
-71 ATEDILGHISS
+71 ATEDVLGHISS

-126 LPIELYED
+126 RPMKLYGD

-155 TTIGA
+155 TTIGVA
-160 ALATPLRTGAIFNIN
+160 FATPLRTGAIFNLN
-175 MVGNKIQL
+175 MVGKEIQI

-189 ESSLVGNG
+189 ESSVVGNG

-204 SFKHKEKNKVVLF
+204 SFEHKEKNKTVLF

-230 MLDSSNPLQ
+230 MLDGSNPLQ
-239 EIFSDVFSL
+239 EMFSDVFSL
-248 NGAKKLFVPG
+248 KGAKKLFVPG
-258 IMTTDEDM
+258 IMAIDEDM

-284 SIEDG
+284 SIEGG

-295 SSFSKKPLFFLNKEA
+295 SSFSKKSLFFLNKEA

-329 SSLFPKPTELLTDE
+329 SSLFPKPTEVLTDE
-343 DRPNH
+343 DKPDH
-348 FVSNILETTEEGE
+348 FVSNILETKEEVE
-361 DSLILGSDSLNLQTE
+361 DSLTLGSDSLSLKTE
-376 VVSLDQTMPTVAD
+376 VVLDQ
-389 ATGEKP
+389 K
-395 PAADIVVEEQT
+395 
-406 EVVSLDQTTPT
+406 TPT
-417 VADATG
+417 VPD
-423 EKPPAADIV
+423 V
-432 VEEQTEV
+432 
-439 VSLDQTTPTVA
+439 
-450 DATGEKPPAADTVVE
+450 TGEKPPAADTVVE
-465 EQFLRSRPRKTSI
+465 EQFLRSRPPKTSTP
-478 YKEGVFAEQ
+478 KEEGFVEQ

-493 YGVSIALQEE
+493 YSVSIALQEE
-503 KEAVNFSSKG
+503 KGAVNFSSKG
-513 DTLFFVEVD
+513 DTVFFVEVD

-541 VKTKVSFEY
+541 VKTKANFEY
-550 KSERSVDAPV
+550 KTERPIDAPV

-610 ETISM
+610 ATISM

-623 FRIEEEVEI
+623 FRIEEEVKI
-632 AKQTP
+632 NKQTP

-675 KTVTRIDFIGDINPI
+675 KTVTRIDFIGEINPI
-690 AVHVSLDEPPI
+690 AVHVSLDELPI
-701 GSAEKVRT
+701 GATE
-709 YKEEDPTVGDTKKVR
+709 KVR
-724 TPKEKDDAEV
+724 TPKEEDEPEV

>member
-1 MIRRRK
+1 M
-7 LNPFIGLLFLIS
+7 IS
-19 LSGVPFYVDGTYDL
+19 LSGMPLYVDGTYDL

-62 KHTLLWSFV
+62 NHTLLWSFI
-71 ATEDILGHISS
+71 ATEDVLGHISS

-126 LPIELYED
+126 RPMKLYGD

-160 ALATPLRTGAIFNIN
+160 AFATPLRTGAIFNLN
-175 MVGNKIQL
+175 MVGKEIQI

-189 ESSLVGNG
+189 ESSVVGNG

-204 SFKHKEKNKVVLF
+204 SFEHKEKNKTVLF

-230 MLDSSNPLQ
+230 MLDGSNPLQ
-239 EIFSDVFSL
+239 EMFSDVFSL

-329 SSLFPKPTELLTDE
+329 SSLFPKPTEVLTDE
-343 DRPNH
+343 DKPDH
-348 FVSNILETTEEGE
+348 FVSNILETKEEVE
-361 DSLILGSDSLNLQTE
+361 DSLTLGSDSLSLKTE
-376 VVSLDQTMPTVAD
+376 VVLDQ
-389 ATGEKP
+389 K
-395 PAADIVVEEQT
+395 
-406 EVVSLDQTTPT
+406 TPT
-417 VADATG
+417 VPD
-423 EKPPAADIV
+423 V
-432 VEEQTEV
+432 
-439 VSLDQTTPTVA
+439 
-450 DATGEKPPAADTVVE
+450 TGEKPPAADTVVE
-465 EQFLRSRPRKTSI
+465 EQFLRSRSRKTSTP
-478 YKEGVFAEQ
+478 KEEGFVEQ
-487 PLFSDY
+487 PLFPDY
-493 YGVSIALQEE
+493 YSVSIALQEE
-503 KEAVNFSSKG
+503 KGAVNFSSKG
-513 DTLFFVEVD
+513 DTVFFVEVD

-541 VKTKVSFEY
+541 VKTKANFEY
-550 KSERSVDAPV
+550 KTERPIDAPV

-610 ETISM
+610 ATISM

-632 AKQTP
+632 DKQTP

-675 KTVTRIDFIGDINPI
+675 KTVTRIDFIGEINPI
-690 AVHVSLDEPPI
+690 AVHVSLDELPI
-701 GSAEKVRT
+701 GAT
-709 YKEEDPTVGDTKKVR
+709 DKVR
-724 TPKEKDDAEV
+724 TPKE
-734 DAKLNDMGGQRID
+734 
-747 K
+747 

>member
-1 MIRRRK
+1 LIRRRK
-7 LNPFIGLLFLIS
+7 LNSFIGLLFLIS
-19 LSGVPFYVDGTYDL
+19 LSGMPLYVDGTYDL

-57 IEKNG
+57 IEENG
-62 KHTLLWSFV
+62 NHTLLWSFV

-116 FKWEGQTFSP
+116 FKWKGQTFSP
-126 LPIELYED
+126 LPMELYED

-160 ALATPLRTGAIFNIN
+160 AFATPLRTGAIFNIN
-175 MVGNKIQL
+175 MVGNEIQL

-189 ESSLVGNG
+189 ESSVVGNG

-204 SFKHKEKNKVVLF
+204 SFEHKEKNKVVLF

-248 NGAKKLFVPG
+248 NGAKKLFEPG

-289 EMILKP
+289 EMILKQ
-295 SSFSKKPLFFLNKEA
+295 STFSKKPLFFLNKEA
-310 NEKEINSLVLA
+310 NEKEINNFVLA
-321 RIEAGLYK
+321 KIEAGLYK
-329 SSLFPKPTELLTDE
+329 SSLFPKPIEALTGE
-343 DRPNH
+343 DRPDH
-348 FVSNILETTEEGE
+348 FVSNLLETTEEVE
-361 DSLILGSDSLNLQTE
+361 DSLILGSDSLNLKTE
-376 VVSLDQTMPTVAD
+376 VVSLDQKTPAAATATGEKPPVAD
-389 ATGEKP
+389 DTVVEEQTGAVSLDQKTPAAATATGEKP
-395 PAADIVVEEQT
+395 PAAD
-406 EVVSLDQTTPT
+406 
-417 VADATG
+417 
-423 EKPPAADIV
+423 
-432 VEEQTEV
+432 
-439 VSLDQTTPTVA
+439 
-450 DATGEKPPAADTVVE
+450 DTVVE
-465 EQFLRSRPRKTSI
+465 EQFLRSRSRKTSTP
-478 YKEGVFAEQ
+478 KEEGFAEQ
-487 PLFSDY
+487 PLFPDY
-493 YGVSIALQEE
+493 YSVSIAQKEE
-503 KEAVNFSSKG
+503 KGAVNFSSKG
-513 DTLFFVEVD
+513 DTVFFVEVD

-541 VKTKVSFEY
+541 VKTKANFEY
-550 KSERSVDAPV
+550 KTERPVDAPV

-588 FNPEAWDSQLHKYP
+588 FNPEAWDSQFHKYP

-610 ETISM
+610 ATISM

-667 KVRKSGSR
+667 KIRKSGSR
-675 KTVTRIDFIGDINPI
+675 KTVTRIDFIGEVNPI
-690 AVHVSLDEPPI
+690 AVYVSLDELPI
-701 GSAEKVRT
+701 GATEKVRT
-709 YKEEDPTVGDTKKVR
+709 SKEEEPTVGDTEKVR
-724 TPKEKDDAEV
+724 TPKEEDDSEV
-734 DAKLNDMGGQRID
+734 GEKLNDMGGQRID

>member
-1 MIRRRK
+1 M
-7 LNPFIGLLFLIS
+7 
-19 LSGVPFYVDGTYDL
+19 PFYVDGTYDL

-62 KHTLLWSFV
+62 NHTLLWSFI
-71 ATEDILGHISS
+71 ATEDVLGHISS

-126 LPIELYED
+126 RPMKLYGD

-160 ALATPLRTGAIFNIN
+160 AFATPLRTGAIFNLN
-175 MVGNKIQL
+175 MVGKEIQL

-189 ESSLVGNG
+189 ESSVVGNG

-204 SFKHKEKNKVVLF
+204 SFEHKEKNKTVLF

-230 MLDSSNPLQ
+230 MLDGSNPLQ
-239 EIFSDVFSL
+239 EMFSDVFSL
-248 NGAKKLFVPG
+248 KGAKKLFVPG
-258 IMTTDEDM
+258 IMAIDEDM

-284 SIEDG
+284 SIEGG

-295 SSFSKKPLFFLNKEA
+295 SSFSKKSLFFLNKEA

-329 SSLFPKPTELLTDE
+329 SSLFPKPTEVLTDE
-343 DRPNH
+343 DKPDH
-348 FVSNILETTEEGE
+348 FVSNILETKEEVE
-361 DSLILGSDSLNLQTE
+361 DSLTLGSDSLNLKTE
-376 VVSLDQTMPTVAD
+376 VVSLDQ
-389 ATGEKP
+389 K
-395 PAADIVVEEQT
+395 
-406 EVVSLDQTTPT
+406 TPT
-417 VADATG
+417 VPD
-423 EKPPAADIV
+423 V
-432 VEEQTEV
+432 
-439 VSLDQTTPTVA
+439 
-450 DATGEKPPAADTVVE
+450 TGEKPPAADTVVE
-465 EQFLRSRPRKTSI
+465 EQFLRSRSRKTSTP
-478 YKEGVFAEQ
+478 KEEGFAEQ
-487 PLFSDY
+487 PLFHDY
-493 YGVSIALQEE
+493 YSVSIALQEE
-503 KEAVNFSSKG
+503 KGAVNFSSKG
-513 DTLFFVEVD
+513 DTVFFVEVD

-541 VKTKVSFEY
+541 VKTKANFEY
-550 KSERSVDAPV
+550 KTERPIDAPV

-610 ETISM
+610 ATISM

-632 AKQTP
+632 DKQTP
-637 FIEMVSPSDPSQKF
+637 FIEMVSPSNPSQKF

-675 KTVTRIDFIGDINPI
+675 KTVTRIDFIGEINPI
-690 AVHVSLDEPPI
+690 AVHVSLDELPI
-701 GSAEKVRT
+701 GATE
-709 YKEEDPTVGDTKKVR
+709 KVR
-724 TPKEKDDAEV
+724 TPKEEDEPEV

>member
-1 MIRRRK
+1 
-7 LNPFIGLLFLIS
+7 
-19 LSGVPFYVDGTYDL
+19 
-33 DGDSLSELLLF
+33 
-44 YDEKDGGEIRYVE
+44 
-57 IEKNG
+57 
-62 KHTLLWSFV
+62 
-71 ATEDILGHISS
+71 
-82 VKMVDLENDNV
+82 
-93 PEIVAILR
+93 
-101 TEVRNKNNNT
+101 
-111 PWLLL
+111 
-116 FKWEGQTFSP
+116 
-126 LPIELYED
+126 
-134 DLSIGRIRSS
+134 
-144 NFVVL
+144 
-149 NNNEMT
+149 
-155 TTIGA
+155 
-160 ALATPLRTGAIFNIN
+160 
-175 MVGNKIQL
+175 MVGNEIQL

-189 ESSLVGNG
+189 ESSVVGNG

-204 SFKHKEKNKVVLF
+204 SFEHKEKNKVVLF

-284 SIEDG
+284 SIEGG

-329 SSLFPKPTELLTDE
+329 SSLFPKPTELLTDK
-343 DRPNH
+343 DSPDH
-348 FVSNILETTEEGE
+348 FVSNLLETTEEVE
-361 DSLILGSDSLNLQTE
+361 DNLILGSDSLNLQTE
-376 VVSLDQTMPTVAD
+376 VVSLDQTTPSAAD
-389 ATGEKP
+389 ATNEKP
-395 PAADIVVEEQT
+395 PVD
-406 EVVSLDQTTPT
+406 
-417 VADATG
+417 
-423 EKPPAADIV
+423 
-432 VEEQTEV
+432 
-439 VSLDQTTPTVA
+439 
-450 DATGEKPPAADTVVE
+450 DTVVE
-465 EQFLRSRPRKTSI
+465 GQFLRSRPRKIST

-493 YGVSIALQEE
+493 YSVSIALQEE
-503 KEAVNFSSKG
+503 KEVDNFSSKG

-527 IVTHRISLDMGKMP
+527 IVTHQISLDLGKMP
-541 VKTKVSFEY
+541 VKTKASFEY
-550 KSERSVDAPV
+550 KTERSVDAPV
-560 TQISL
+560 SQISL

-610 ETISM
+610 ATISM

-637 FIEMVSPSDPSQKF
+637 FIEMVSPSEPSQKF

-675 KTVTRIDFIGDINPI
+675 KTVTRIDFIGEINPI
-690 AVHVSLDEPPI
+690 AVHVSLNELPI
-701 GSAEKVRT
+701 GATEKVRT
-709 YKEEDPTVGDTKKVR
+709 SKEEEPTVGATEKVR
-724 TPKEKDDAEV
+724 TPKEEDDSEV